1 MNYYQELKKYLNN
14 NLFTSYSLEI
24 DFPKIYNFNAN
35 QKAFRDILTKITKIY
50 NKNKFIKQ
58 NEHQFEDEFISKVL
72 EILGWCFVRQDEKII
87 QGKLEKPDFLL
98 FSNDKLK
105 SKYENLDKETKKSSN
120 DFTIILESK
129 AYNIEIDNKKVKDN
143 PHFQIL
149 RYLGN
154 LKKNYGFLTNG
165 RFWRFYDNSILN
177 SNKVFYEINLEKI
190 IEDQNIEAFA
200 YFYSVFSA
208 FNFTEKEDHLEITL
222 QNNKLSKIKIE
233 DDLKSIIYGT
243 NGNESLFEFIGS
255 RIYNKT
261 KADLKLIYENSLY
274 FIFRL
279 LFIAYFEDKFEIILE
294 KHKYFK
300 SKISLRT
307 LLENLQED
315 ENSSGGFGELENIF
329 NIYNKGKGNFDM
341 PVFNGGLFDESK
353 TALLS
358 TPKIFNDK
366 DLKFILNQLLNFKD
380 KNLSFK
386 RDYKTLSVEHLGT
399 IYEGLLSYFFEIA
412 NEDIYYVSYKEKS
425 KEIECYF
432 DNYDFKIL
440 EKSKKVE
447 KYTFYKKGQ
456 IYLKNSSNSR
466 KSTAS
471 FYTPQSIANF
481 LIQSAL
487 KDKLNNENILKFKI
501 LDNACGSGHFLVGV
515 LNAITHIVLSDF
527 DHFTNLKELYEE
539 EKENILNYIKD
550 FVQDYEVDESD
561 VLKRLLLKRIIYGV
575 DLNPFSIELTKL
587 SLWIDSFIFGTP
599 LSFIEHHI
607 KCGNALINSNLSD
620 FKDLIKQN
628 SSNLFTN
635 SITQEFEI
643 LQEVFEKLDNL
654 KDTNEEQIKQSKQI
668 YQNEITPKLNK
679 LNLYLNYI
687 NTLHFVNKEEL
698 QILKAL
704 SQDDIQ
710 NLSQNEQAKAVIS
723 KYQKEFN
730 FFNYELEFPEIVEN
744 QVFKGFDIIIGN
756 PPWDKTKF
764 SDDDFFPQYKS
775 DYRSL
780 IASKKKEIQDNLLA
794 KDYIKQNY
802 EKQKA
807 YINDLSKYYKK
818 AYPLNKGSGDGNL
831 FRLFVEKNLSLLK
844 QDGNL
849 AYVLPSALMFEDG
862 SLTLRKEIL
871 ENKTLE
877 YFYSFEN
884 RQAIFVD
891 VHKSYKFALMQV
903 KNTQANHTH
912 KIKTMFYKTDM
923 NSLKNKDEI
932 LTLSLKDIKKLSPT
946 HLALMELKD
955 KQALEILRKCYNA
968 FQNLSFDY
976 IDFVNE
982 LHMTN
987 DKDLFIEEF
996 REGLL
1001 PLFEGKMIHQFDTNF
1016 SQATYFLEKAKFD
1029 ERLKSKELSR
1039 TKKATGKE
1047 LNPKLI
1053 KYDREFFRLGY
1064 RTIASD
1070 TNERT
1075 LIASLLPK
1083 NCGCGNSV
1091 YSNIPKQYIVKDDAI
1106 CMDIVPYE
1114 RILFVLALFNSLVV
1128 DFIIRNMVQI
1138 NVSKTYLERIP
1149 LPQPSDEEIQNN
1161 EIYKTLAKNAL
1172 LLQLYNDKNHHFD
1185 ELKQEFNIK
1194 NEEIPKTKK
1203 AYDILRAKND
1213 LLVKKLYDLSDD
1225 EFSYMIST
1233 FKVLNEKQSEY
1244 TTLLKTI

>member
-1 MNYYQELKKYLNN
+1 
-14 NLFTSYSLEI
+14 
-24 DFPKIYNFNAN
+24 
-35 QKAFRDILTKITKIY
+35 
-50 NKNKFIKQ
+50 
-58 NEHQFEDEFISKVL
+58 
-72 EILGWCFVRQDEKII
+72 
-87 QGKLEKPDFLL
+87 
-98 FSNDKLK
+98 
-105 SKYENLDKETKKSSN
+105 
-120 DFTIILESK
+120 
-129 AYNIEIDNKKVKDN
+129 
-143 PHFQIL
+143 
-149 RYLGN
+149 
-154 LKKNYGFLTNG
+154 
-165 RFWRFYDNSILN
+165 
-177 SNKVFYEINLEKI
+177 
-190 IEDQNIEAFA
+190 
-200 YFYSVFSA
+200 
-208 FNFTEKEDHLEITL
+208 
-222 QNNKLSKIKIE
+222 
-233 DDLKSIIYGT
+233 
-243 NGNESLFEFIGS
+243 
-255 RIYNKT
+255 
-261 KADLKLIYENSLY
+261 
-274 FIFRL
+274 
-279 LFIAYFEDKFEIILE
+279 
-294 KHKYFK
+294 
-300 SKISLRT
+300 
-307 LLENLQED
+307 
-315 ENSSGGFGELENIF
+315 
-329 NIYNKGKGNFDM
+329 
-341 PVFNGGLFDESK
+341 
-353 TALLS
+353 
-358 TPKIFNDK
+358 
-366 DLKFILNQLLNFKD
+366 
-380 KNLSFK
+380 NLSFK

-501 LDNACGSGHFLVGV
+501 LDNACGSGHFLVGI

-550 FVQDYEVDESD
+550 FVQDYELDESD

-607 KCGNALINSNLSD
+607 KCGNALVGSSIID
-620 FKDLIKQN
+620 FENLIKQN
-628 SSNLFTN
+628 KENIFTN

-654 KDTNEEQIKQSKQI
+654 QDTNEEQIKQSKQI
-668 YQNEITPKLNK
+668 YQNEITPKLDK
-679 LNLYLNYI
+679 LNLYLDYI
-687 NTLHFVNKEEL
+687 NSLHFANKEEL

-710 NLSQNEQAKAVIS
+710 NLSQNEQAKAIIS

-730 FFNYELEFPEIVEN
+730 FFNYELEFPEITEN

-807 YINDLSKYYKK
+807 YINNLSEYYKK
-818 AYPLNKGSGDGNL
+818 VYPLNKGSGDGNL

-884 RQAIFVD
+884 RQAIFADVD
-891 VHKSYKFALMQV
+891 SRYKFALMLI

-955 KQALEILRKCYNA
+955 KQALKILRKCYNA

-1001 PLFEGKMIHQFDTNF
+1001 PLYEGKMIYQFNANF

-1029 ERLKSKELSR
+1029 ERLKSKELYR
-1039 TKKATGKE
+1039 AKKATGKE

-1064 RTIASD
+1064 RAVASD

-1083 NCGCGNSV
+1083 NCGFGHSMFANA
-1091 YSNIPKQYIVKDDAI
+1091 PKQYIVKDDEI

-1114 RILFVLALFNSLVV
+1114 KILFVLALFNSLVV

-1138 NVSKTYLERIP
+1138 NVSKSYLERIP

-1172 LLQLYNDKNHHFD
+1172 LLQLYNDQNRHFD

-1213 LLVKKLYDLSDD
+1213 LLVKELYGLSDD

-1244 TTLLKTI
+1244 ITLLKTI

>member
-1 MNYYQELKKYLNN
+1 
-14 NLFTSYSLEI
+14 
-24 DFPKIYNFNAN
+24 
-35 QKAFRDILTKITKIY
+35 
-50 NKNKFIKQ
+50 
-58 NEHQFEDEFISKVL
+58 
-72 EILGWCFVRQDEKII
+72 
-87 QGKLEKPDFLL
+87 
-98 FSNDKLK
+98 
-105 SKYENLDKETKKSSN
+105 
-120 DFTIILESK
+120 
-129 AYNIEIDNKKVKDN
+129 
-143 PHFQIL
+143 
-149 RYLGN
+149 
-154 LKKNYGFLTNG
+154 
-165 RFWRFYDNSILN
+165 
-177 SNKVFYEINLEKI
+177 
-190 IEDQNIEAFA
+190 
-200 YFYSVFSA
+200 
-208 FNFTEKEDHLEITL
+208 
-222 QNNKLSKIKIE
+222 
-233 DDLKSIIYGT
+233 
-243 NGNESLFEFIGS
+243 
-255 RIYNKT
+255 
-261 KADLKLIYENSLY
+261 
-274 FIFRL
+274 
-279 LFIAYFEDKFEIILE
+279 
-294 KHKYFK
+294 
-300 SKISLRT
+300 
-307 LLENLQED
+307 
-315 ENSSGGFGELENIF
+315 
-329 NIYNKGKGNFDM
+329 
-341 PVFNGGLFDESK
+341 
-353 TALLS
+353 
-358 TPKIFNDK
+358 
-366 DLKFILNQLLNFKD
+366 
-380 KNLSFK
+380 
-386 RDYKTLSVEHLGT
+386 
-399 IYEGLLSYFFEIA
+399 
-412 NEDIYYVSYKEKS
+412 
-425 KEIECYF
+425 
-432 DNYDFKIL
+432 
-440 EKSKKVE
+440 
-447 KYTFYKKGQ
+447 
-456 IYLKNSSNSR
+456 
-466 KSTAS
+466 
-471 FYTPQSIANF
+471 
-481 LIQSAL
+481 QSAL

-561 VLKRLLLKRIIYGV
+561 ILKRLLLKRIIYGV

-668 YQNEITPKLNK
+668 YQNEITPKLDK

-710 NLSQNEQAKAVIS
+710 NLSQNEQAKAIIS

-764 SDDDFFPQYKS
+764 SDSDFFPQYKS

-807 YINDLSKYYKK
+807 YINDLSEYYKK

-884 RQAIFVD
+884 RQAIFADVD
-891 VHKSYKFALMQV
+891 SRYKFALMLI

-912 KIKTMFYKTDM
+912 KIKMMFYKTDI

-932 LTLSLKDIKKLSPT
+932 LTLNLKDIKKLSPT

-955 KQALEILRKCYNA
+955 KQALEILRKSYNA

-976 IDFVNE
+976 IDFRRE
-982 LHMTN
+982 LDMTN

-1001 PLFEGKMIHQFDTNF
+1001 PLYEGKMIHQFDANF
-1016 SQATYFLEKAKFD
+1016 SQTTYFLEKAKFD
-1029 ERLKSKELSR
+1029 ERLKSKELYR
-1039 TKKATGKE
+1039 AKKATGKE

-1064 RTIASD
+1064 RKISRD
-1070 TNERT
+1070 TDERT

-1083 NCGCGNSV
+1083 NCGGADST
-1091 YSNIPKQYIVKDDAI
+1091 YSNIPKQYVLKDDVI

-1138 NVSKTYLERIP
+1138 NVSKSYLERIP

-1172 LLQLYNDKNHHFD
+1172 LLQLYNDQNHHFD

-1213 LLVKKLYDLSDD
+1213 LLVKELYGLSDD

-1244 TTLLKTI
+1244 ITLLKTI

>member
-1 MNYYQELKKYLNN
+1 
-14 NLFTSYSLEI
+14 
-24 DFPKIYNFNAN
+24 
-35 QKAFRDILTKITKIY
+35 
-50 NKNKFIKQ
+50 
-58 NEHQFEDEFISKVL
+58 
-72 EILGWCFVRQDEKII
+72 
-87 QGKLEKPDFLL
+87 
-98 FSNDKLK
+98 
-105 SKYENLDKETKKSSN
+105 
-120 DFTIILESK
+120 
-129 AYNIEIDNKKVKDN
+129 
-143 PHFQIL
+143 
-149 RYLGN
+149 
-154 LKKNYGFLTNG
+154 
-165 RFWRFYDNSILN
+165 
-177 SNKVFYEINLEKI
+177 
-190 IEDQNIEAFA
+190 
-200 YFYSVFSA
+200 
-208 FNFTEKEDHLEITL
+208 
-222 QNNKLSKIKIE
+222 
-233 DDLKSIIYGT
+233 
-243 NGNESLFEFIGS
+243 
-255 RIYNKT
+255 
-261 KADLKLIYENSLY
+261 
-274 FIFRL
+274 
-279 LFIAYFEDKFEIILE
+279 
-294 KHKYFK
+294 
-300 SKISLRT
+300 
-307 LLENLQED
+307 
-315 ENSSGGFGELENIF
+315 
-329 NIYNKGKGNFDM
+329 
-341 PVFNGGLFDESK
+341 
-353 TALLS
+353 
-358 TPKIFNDK
+358 
-366 DLKFILNQLLNFKD
+366 
-380 KNLSFK
+380 
-386 RDYKTLSVEHLGT
+386 
-399 IYEGLLSYFFEIA
+399 
-412 NEDIYYVSYKEKS
+412 
-425 KEIECYF
+425 
-432 DNYDFKIL
+432 
-440 EKSKKVE
+440 
-447 KYTFYKKGQ
+447 KGQ

-501 LDNACGSGHFLVGV
+501 LDNACGSGHFLVGI

-550 FVQDYEVDESD
+550 FVQDYELDESD

-607 KCGNALINSNLSD
+607 KCGNALVGSSIID
-620 FKDLIKQN
+620 FENLIKQN
-628 SSNLFTN
+628 KENIFTN

-654 KDTNEEQIKQSKQI
+654 QDTNEEQIKQSKQI
-668 YQNEITPKLNK
+668 YQNEITPKLDK
-679 LNLYLNYI
+679 LNLYLDYI
-687 NTLHFVNKEEL
+687 NSLHFANKEEL

-710 NLSQNEQAKAVIS
+710 NLSQNEQAKAIIS

-730 FFNYELEFPEIVEN
+730 FFNYELEFPEITEN

-807 YINDLSKYYKK
+807 YINNLSEYYKK
-818 AYPLNKGSGDGNL
+818 VYPLNKGSGDGNL

-884 RQAIFVD
+884 RQAIFADVD
-891 VHKSYKFALMQV
+891 SRYKFALMLI

-955 KQALEILRKCYNA
+955 KQALKILRKCYNA

-1001 PLFEGKMIHQFDTNF
+1001 PLYEGKMIYQFNANF

-1029 ERLKSKELSR
+1029 ERLKSKELYR
-1039 TKKATGKE
+1039 AKKATGKE

-1064 RTIASD
+1064 RAVASD

-1083 NCGCGNSV
+1083 NCGFGHSMFANA
-1091 YSNIPKQYIVKDDAI
+1091 PKQYIVKDDEI

-1114 RILFVLALFNSLVV
+1114 KILFVLALFNSLVV

-1138 NVSKTYLERIP
+1138 NVSKSYLERIP

-1172 LLQLYNDKNHHFD
+1172 LLQLYNDQNRHFD

-1213 LLVKKLYDLSDD
+1213 LLVKELYGLSDD

-1244 TTLLKTI
+1244 ITLLKTI

>member
-1 MNYYQELKKYLNN
+1 
-14 NLFTSYSLEI
+14 
-24 DFPKIYNFNAN
+24 
-35 QKAFRDILTKITKIY
+35 
-50 NKNKFIKQ
+50 
-58 NEHQFEDEFISKVL
+58 
-72 EILGWCFVRQDEKII
+72 
-87 QGKLEKPDFLL
+87 
-98 FSNDKLK
+98 
-105 SKYENLDKETKKSSN
+105 
-120 DFTIILESK
+120 
-129 AYNIEIDNKKVKDN
+129 
-143 PHFQIL
+143 
-149 RYLGN
+149 
-154 LKKNYGFLTNG
+154 
-165 RFWRFYDNSILN
+165 
-177 SNKVFYEINLEKI
+177 
-190 IEDQNIEAFA
+190 
-200 YFYSVFSA
+200 
-208 FNFTEKEDHLEITL
+208 
-222 QNNKLSKIKIE
+222 
-233 DDLKSIIYGT
+233 
-243 NGNESLFEFIGS
+243 
-255 RIYNKT
+255 
-261 KADLKLIYENSLY
+261 
-274 FIFRL
+274 
-279 LFIAYFEDKFEIILE
+279 
-294 KHKYFK
+294 
-300 SKISLRT
+300 
-307 LLENLQED
+307 
-315 ENSSGGFGELENIF
+315 
-329 NIYNKGKGNFDM
+329 
-341 PVFNGGLFDESK
+341 
-353 TALLS
+353 
-358 TPKIFNDK
+358 
-366 DLKFILNQLLNFKD
+366 
-380 KNLSFK
+380 
-386 RDYKTLSVEHLGT
+386 
-399 IYEGLLSYFFEIA
+399 
-412 NEDIYYVSYKEKS
+412 
-425 KEIECYF
+425 
-432 DNYDFKIL
+432 
-440 EKSKKVE
+440 
-447 KYTFYKKGQ
+447 
-456 IYLKNSSNSR
+456 
-466 KSTAS
+466 
-471 FYTPQSIANF
+471 
-481 LIQSAL
+481 
-487 KDKLNNENILKFKI
+487 I

-561 VLKRLLLKRIIYGV
+561 ILKRLLLKRIIYGV

-710 NLSQNEQAKAVIS
+710 NLSQNEQAKNIIS

-730 FFNYELEFPEIVEN
+730 FFNYELEFPEITEN

-764 SDDDFFPQYKS
+764 SDSDFFPQYKS

-807 YINDLSKYYKK
+807 YINDLNEYYKK

-862 SLTLRKEIL
+862 SLILRKEIL

-884 RQAIFVD
+884 NKAIFID
-891 VHKSYKFALMQV
+891 VHRSYKFALMLI

-912 KIKTMFYKTDM
+912 KIKMMFYKTDI

-932 LTLSLKDIKKLSPT
+932 LTLNLKDIKKLSPT

-955 KQALEILRKCYNA
+955 KQALEILRKSYNA

-976 IDFVNE
+976 IDFRRE
-982 LHMTN
+982 LDMTN

-1001 PLFEGKMIHQFDTNF
+1001 PLYEGKMIHQFDANF

-1029 ERLKSKELSR
+1029 ERLKSKELYR
-1039 TKKATGKE
+1039 AKKATGKE

-1064 RTIASD
+1064 RKIASD

-1083 NCGCGNSV
+1083 NCGGADST
-1091 YSNIPKQYIVKDDAI
+1091 YSNIPKQYVLKDDVI

-1138 NVSKTYLERIP
+1138 NVSKSYLERIP

-1172 LLQLYNDKNHHFD
+1172 LLQLYNDQNHHFD

-1213 LLVKKLYDLSDD
+1213 LLVKELYGLSDD

-1244 TTLLKTI
+1244 ITLLKTI

>member
-1 MNYYQELKKYLNN
+1 
-14 NLFTSYSLEI
+14 
-24 DFPKIYNFNAN
+24 
-35 QKAFRDILTKITKIY
+35 
-50 NKNKFIKQ
+50 
-58 NEHQFEDEFISKVL
+58 
-72 EILGWCFVRQDEKII
+72 
-87 QGKLEKPDFLL
+87 
-98 FSNDKLK
+98 
-105 SKYENLDKETKKSSN
+105 
-120 DFTIILESK
+120 
-129 AYNIEIDNKKVKDN
+129 
-143 PHFQIL
+143 
-149 RYLGN
+149 
-154 LKKNYGFLTNG
+154 
-165 RFWRFYDNSILN
+165 
-177 SNKVFYEINLEKI
+177 
-190 IEDQNIEAFA
+190 
-200 YFYSVFSA
+200 
-208 FNFTEKEDHLEITL
+208 
-222 QNNKLSKIKIE
+222 
-233 DDLKSIIYGT
+233 
-243 NGNESLFEFIGS
+243 
-255 RIYNKT
+255 
-261 KADLKLIYENSLY
+261 
-274 FIFRL
+274 
-279 LFIAYFEDKFEIILE
+279 
-294 KHKYFK
+294 
-300 SKISLRT
+300 
-307 LLENLQED
+307 
-315 ENSSGGFGELENIF
+315 
-329 NIYNKGKGNFDM
+329 
-341 PVFNGGLFDESK
+341 
-353 TALLS
+353 
-358 TPKIFNDK
+358 
-366 DLKFILNQLLNFKD
+366 
-380 KNLSFK
+380 
-386 RDYKTLSVEHLGT
+386 
-399 IYEGLLSYFFEIA
+399 
-412 NEDIYYVSYKEKS
+412 
-425 KEIECYF
+425 
-432 DNYDFKIL
+432 
-440 EKSKKVE
+440 KSKKVE

-561 VLKRLLLKRIIYGV
+561 ILKRLLLKRIIYGV

-710 NLSQNEQAKAVIS
+710 NLSQNEQAKNIIS

-730 FFNYELEFPEIVEN
+730 FFNYELEFPEITEN

-764 SDDDFFPQYKS
+764 SDSNFFPQYKS

-807 YINDLSKYYKK
+807 YINDLNEYYKK

-862 SLTLRKEIL
+862 SLILRKEIL

-884 RQAIFVD
+884 NKAIFID
-891 VHKSYKFALMQV
+891 VHRSYKFALMLI

-912 KIKTMFYKTDM
+912 KIKMMFYKTDI

-932 LTLSLKDIKKLSPT
+932 LTLNLKDIKKLSPT

-955 KQALEILRKCYNA
+955 KQALEILRKSYNA

-976 IDFVNE
+976 IDFRRE
-982 LHMTN
+982 LDMTN

-1001 PLFEGKMIHQFDTNF
+1001 PLYEGKMIHQFDANF

-1029 ERLKSKELSR
+1029 ERLKSKELYR
-1039 TKKATGKE
+1039 AKKATGKE

-1064 RTIASD
+1064 RKIASD

-1083 NCGCGNSV
+1083 NCGGADST
-1091 YSNIPKQYIVKDDAI
+1091 YSNIPKQYVLKDDVI

-1138 NVSKTYLERIP
+1138 NVSKSYLERIP

-1172 LLQLYNDKNHHFD
+1172 LLQLYNDQNHHFD

-1213 LLVKKLYDLSDD
+1213 LLVKELYGLSDD

-1244 TTLLKTI
+1244 ITLLKTI

>member
-1 MNYYQELKKYLNN
+1 
-14 NLFTSYSLEI
+14 
-24 DFPKIYNFNAN
+24 
-35 QKAFRDILTKITKIY
+35 
-50 NKNKFIKQ
+50 
-58 NEHQFEDEFISKVL
+58 
-72 EILGWCFVRQDEKII
+72 
-87 QGKLEKPDFLL
+87 
-98 FSNDKLK
+98 
-105 SKYENLDKETKKSSN
+105 
-120 DFTIILESK
+120 
-129 AYNIEIDNKKVKDN
+129 
-143 PHFQIL
+143 
-149 RYLGN
+149 
-154 LKKNYGFLTNG
+154 
-165 RFWRFYDNSILN
+165 
-177 SNKVFYEINLEKI
+177 
-190 IEDQNIEAFA
+190 
-200 YFYSVFSA
+200 
-208 FNFTEKEDHLEITL
+208 
-222 QNNKLSKIKIE
+222 
-233 DDLKSIIYGT
+233 
-243 NGNESLFEFIGS
+243 
-255 RIYNKT
+255 
-261 KADLKLIYENSLY
+261 
-274 FIFRL
+274 
-279 LFIAYFEDKFEIILE
+279 
-294 KHKYFK
+294 
-300 SKISLRT
+300 
-307 LLENLQED
+307 
-315 ENSSGGFGELENIF
+315 
-329 NIYNKGKGNFDM
+329 
-341 PVFNGGLFDESK
+341 
-353 TALLS
+353 
-358 TPKIFNDK
+358 
-366 DLKFILNQLLNFKD
+366 
-380 KNLSFK
+380 
-386 RDYKTLSVEHLGT
+386 
-399 IYEGLLSYFFEIA
+399 
-412 NEDIYYVSYKEKS
+412 
-425 KEIECYF
+425 
-432 DNYDFKIL
+432 
-440 EKSKKVE
+440 
-447 KYTFYKKGQ
+447 KKGQ

-501 LDNACGSGHFLVGV
+501 LDNACGSGHFLVGI

-710 NLSQNEQAKAVIS
+710 NLSQNEQAKAIIS

-764 SDDDFFPQYKS
+764 SDSDFFPQYKS

-807 YINDLSKYYKK
+807 YINDLSEYYKK

-884 RQAIFVD
+884 RQAIFADVD
-891 VHKSYKFALMQV
+891 SRYKFALMLI

-912 KIKTMFYKTDM
+912 KIKMMFYKTDI

-932 LTLSLKDIKKLSPT
+932 LTLNLKDIKKLSPT

-955 KQALEILRKCYNA
+955 KQALEILRKSYNA

-976 IDFVNE
+976 IDFRRE
-982 LHMTN
+982 LDMTN

-1001 PLFEGKMIHQFDTNF
+1001 PLYEGKMIHQFNANF
-1016 SQATYFLEKAKFD
+1016 SQTTYFLEKAKLD
-1029 ERLKSKELSR
+1029 EHLKSKELYR
-1039 TKKATGKE
+1039 AKKATGKE

-1064 RTIASD
+1064 RKIASD

-1083 NCGCGNSV
+1083 NCGGADST
-1091 YSNIPKQYIVKDDAI
+1091 YSNIPKQYVLKDDVI

-1138 NVSKTYLERIP
+1138 NVSKSYLERIP

-1172 LLQLYNDKNHHFD
+1172 LLQLYNDQNHHFD
-1185 ELKQEFNIK
+1185 ELKQEFSIK

-1213 LLVKKLYDLSDD
+1213 LLVKELYGLSDD

-1244 TTLLKTI
+1244 ITLIKTI

>member
-1 MNYYQELKKYLNN
+1 
-14 NLFTSYSLEI
+14 
-24 DFPKIYNFNAN
+24 
-35 QKAFRDILTKITKIY
+35 
-50 NKNKFIKQ
+50 
-58 NEHQFEDEFISKVL
+58 
-72 EILGWCFVRQDEKII
+72 
-87 QGKLEKPDFLL
+87 
-98 FSNDKLK
+98 
-105 SKYENLDKETKKSSN
+105 
-120 DFTIILESK
+120 
-129 AYNIEIDNKKVKDN
+129 
-143 PHFQIL
+143 
-149 RYLGN
+149 
-154 LKKNYGFLTNG
+154 
-165 RFWRFYDNSILN
+165 
-177 SNKVFYEINLEKI
+177 
-190 IEDQNIEAFA
+190 
-200 YFYSVFSA
+200 
-208 FNFTEKEDHLEITL
+208 
-222 QNNKLSKIKIE
+222 
-233 DDLKSIIYGT
+233 
-243 NGNESLFEFIGS
+243 
-255 RIYNKT
+255 
-261 KADLKLIYENSLY
+261 
-274 FIFRL
+274 
-279 LFIAYFEDKFEIILE
+279 
-294 KHKYFK
+294 
-300 SKISLRT
+300 
-307 LLENLQED
+307 
-315 ENSSGGFGELENIF
+315 
-329 NIYNKGKGNFDM
+329 
-341 PVFNGGLFDESK
+341 
-353 TALLS
+353 
-358 TPKIFNDK
+358 
-366 DLKFILNQLLNFKD
+366 
-380 KNLSFK
+380 
-386 RDYKTLSVEHLGT
+386 
-399 IYEGLLSYFFEIA
+399 
-412 NEDIYYVSYKEKS
+412 
-425 KEIECYF
+425 
-432 DNYDFKIL
+432 
-440 EKSKKVE
+440 
-447 KYTFYKKGQ
+447 
-456 IYLKNSSNSR
+456 R

-561 VLKRLLLKRIIYGV
+561 ILKRLLLKRIIYGV

-710 NLSQNEQAKAVIS
+710 NLSQNEQAKNIIS

-730 FFNYELEFPEIVEN
+730 FFNYELEFPEITEN

-764 SDDDFFPQYKS
+764 SDSDFFPQYKS

-807 YINDLSKYYKK
+807 YINDLNEYYKK

-862 SLTLRKEIL
+862 SLILRKEIL

-884 RQAIFVD
+884 NKAIFID
-891 VHKSYKFALMQV
+891 VHRSYKFALMLI

-912 KIKTMFYKTDM
+912 KIKMMFYKTDI

-932 LTLSLKDIKKLSPT
+932 LTLNLKDIKKLSPT

-955 KQALEILRKCYNA
+955 KQALEILRKSYNA

-976 IDFVNE
+976 IDFRRE
-982 LHMTN
+982 LDMTN

-1001 PLFEGKMIHQFDTNF
+1001 PLYEGKMIHQFDANF

-1029 ERLKSKELSR
+1029 ERLKSKELYR
-1039 TKKATGKE
+1039 AKKATGKE

-1064 RTIASD
+1064 RKIASD

-1083 NCGCGNSV
+1083 NCGGADST
-1091 YSNIPKQYIVKDDAI
+1091 YSNIPKQYVLKDDVI

-1138 NVSKTYLERIP
+1138 NVSKSYLERIP

-1172 LLQLYNDKNHHFD
+1172 LLQLYNDQNHHFD

-1194 NEEIPKTKK
+1194 NE
-1203 AYDILRAKND
+1203 
-1213 LLVKKLYDLSDD
+1213 
-1225 EFSYMIST
+1225 
-1233 FKVLNEKQSEY
+1233 
-1244 TTLLKTI
+1244 

>member
-1 MNYYQELKKYLNN
+1 
-14 NLFTSYSLEI
+14 
-24 DFPKIYNFNAN
+24 
-35 QKAFRDILTKITKIY
+35 
-50 NKNKFIKQ
+50 
-58 NEHQFEDEFISKVL
+58 
-72 EILGWCFVRQDEKII
+72 
-87 QGKLEKPDFLL
+87 
-98 FSNDKLK
+98 
-105 SKYENLDKETKKSSN
+105 
-120 DFTIILESK
+120 
-129 AYNIEIDNKKVKDN
+129 
-143 PHFQIL
+143 
-149 RYLGN
+149 
-154 LKKNYGFLTNG
+154 
-165 RFWRFYDNSILN
+165 
-177 SNKVFYEINLEKI
+177 
-190 IEDQNIEAFA
+190 
-200 YFYSVFSA
+200 
-208 FNFTEKEDHLEITL
+208 
-222 QNNKLSKIKIE
+222 
-233 DDLKSIIYGT
+233 
-243 NGNESLFEFIGS
+243 
-255 RIYNKT
+255 
-261 KADLKLIYENSLY
+261 
-274 FIFRL
+274 
-279 LFIAYFEDKFEIILE
+279 
-294 KHKYFK
+294 
-300 SKISLRT
+300 
-307 LLENLQED
+307 
-315 ENSSGGFGELENIF
+315 
-329 NIYNKGKGNFDM
+329 
-341 PVFNGGLFDESK
+341 
-353 TALLS
+353 
-358 TPKIFNDK
+358 
-366 DLKFILNQLLNFKD
+366 
-380 KNLSFK
+380 
-386 RDYKTLSVEHLGT
+386 
-399 IYEGLLSYFFEIA
+399 
-412 NEDIYYVSYKEKS
+412 
-425 KEIECYF
+425 
-432 DNYDFKIL
+432 
-440 EKSKKVE
+440 
-447 KYTFYKKGQ
+447 
-456 IYLKNSSNSR
+456 
-466 KSTAS
+466 
-471 FYTPQSIANF
+471 

-501 LDNACGSGHFLVGV
+501 LDNACGSGHFLVGI

-550 FVQDYEVDESD
+550 FVQDYELDESD

-607 KCGNALINSNLSD
+607 KCGNALVGSSIID
-620 FKDLIKQN
+620 FENLIKQN
-628 SSNLFTN
+628 KENIFTN

-654 KDTNEEQIKQSKQI
+654 QDTNEEQIKQSKQI
-668 YQNEITPKLNK
+668 YQNEITPKLDK
-679 LNLYLNYI
+679 LNLYLDYI
-687 NTLHFVNKEEL
+687 NSLHFANKEEL

-710 NLSQNEQAKAVIS
+710 NLSQNEQAKAIIS

-730 FFNYELEFPEIVEN
+730 FFNYELEFPEITEN

-807 YINDLSKYYKK
+807 YINNLSEYYKK
-818 AYPLNKGSGDGNL
+818 VYPLNKGSGDGNL

-884 RQAIFVD
+884 RQAIFADVD
-891 VHKSYKFALMQV
+891 SRYKFALMLI

-955 KQALEILRKCYNA
+955 KQALKILRKCYNA

-1001 PLFEGKMIHQFDTNF
+1001 PLYEGKMIYQFNANF

-1029 ERLKSKELSR
+1029 ERLKSKELYR
-1039 TKKATGKE
+1039 AKKATGKE

-1064 RTIASD
+1064 RAVASD

-1083 NCGCGNSV
+1083 NCGFGHSMFANA
-1091 YSNIPKQYIVKDDAI
+1091 PKQYIVKDDEI

-1114 RILFVLALFNSLVV
+1114 KILFVLALFNSLVV

-1138 NVSKTYLERIP
+1138 NVSKSYLERIP

-1172 LLQLYNDKNHHFD
+1172 LLQLYNDQNRHFD

-1213 LLVKKLYDLSDD
+1213 LLVKELYGLSDD

-1244 TTLLKTI
+1244 ITLLKTI

>member
-1 MNYYQELKKYLNN
+1 
-14 NLFTSYSLEI
+14 
-24 DFPKIYNFNAN
+24 
-35 QKAFRDILTKITKIY
+35 
-50 NKNKFIKQ
+50 
-58 NEHQFEDEFISKVL
+58 
-72 EILGWCFVRQDEKII
+72 
-87 QGKLEKPDFLL
+87 
-98 FSNDKLK
+98 
-105 SKYENLDKETKKSSN
+105 
-120 DFTIILESK
+120 
-129 AYNIEIDNKKVKDN
+129 
-143 PHFQIL
+143 
-149 RYLGN
+149 
-154 LKKNYGFLTNG
+154 
-165 RFWRFYDNSILN
+165 
-177 SNKVFYEINLEKI
+177 
-190 IEDQNIEAFA
+190 
-200 YFYSVFSA
+200 
-208 FNFTEKEDHLEITL
+208 
-222 QNNKLSKIKIE
+222 
-233 DDLKSIIYGT
+233 
-243 NGNESLFEFIGS
+243 
-255 RIYNKT
+255 
-261 KADLKLIYENSLY
+261 
-274 FIFRL
+274 
-279 LFIAYFEDKFEIILE
+279 
-294 KHKYFK
+294 
-300 SKISLRT
+300 
-307 LLENLQED
+307 
-315 ENSSGGFGELENIF
+315 
-329 NIYNKGKGNFDM
+329 
-341 PVFNGGLFDESK
+341 
-353 TALLS
+353 
-358 TPKIFNDK
+358 
-366 DLKFILNQLLNFKD
+366 
-380 KNLSFK
+380 
-386 RDYKTLSVEHLGT
+386 
-399 IYEGLLSYFFEIA
+399 
-412 NEDIYYVSYKEKS
+412 
-425 KEIECYF
+425 ECYF

-561 VLKRLLLKRIIYGV
+561 ILKRLLLKRIIYGV

-710 NLSQNEQAKAVIS
+710 NLSQNEQAKAIIS

-764 SDDDFFPQYKS
+764 SDSDFFPQYKS

-807 YINDLSKYYKK
+807 YINNLSEYYKK
-818 AYPLNKGSGDGNL
+818 VYPLNKGSGDGNL

-884 RQAIFVD
+884 RQAIFADVD
-891 VHKSYKFALMQV
+891 SRYKFALMLI

-912 KIKTMFYKTDM
+912 KIKMMFYKTDI

-932 LTLSLKDIKKLSPT
+932 LTLNLKDIKKLSPT

-955 KQALEILRKCYNA
+955 KQALEILRKSYNA

-976 IDFVNE
+976 IDFRRE
-982 LHMTN
+982 LDMTN

-1001 PLFEGKMIHQFDTNF
+1001 PLYEGKMIHQFDANF
-1016 SQATYFLEKAKFD
+1016 SQTTYFLEKAKFD
-1029 ERLKSKELSR
+1029 ERLKSKELYR
-1039 TKKATGKE
+1039 AKKATGKE

-1064 RTIASD
+1064 RKISRD
-1070 TNERT
+1070 TDERT

-1083 NCGCGNSV
+1083 NCGGADST
-1091 YSNIPKQYIVKDDAI
+1091 YSNIPKQYVLKDDVI

-1114 RILFVLALFNSLVV
+1114 RILFVLALFNSLV
-1128 DFIIRNMVQI
+1128 
-1138 NVSKTYLERIP
+1138 
-1149 LPQPSDEEIQNN
+1149 
-1161 EIYKTLAKNAL
+1161 
-1172 LLQLYNDKNHHFD
+1172 
-1185 ELKQEFNIK
+1185 
-1194 NEEIPKTKK
+1194 
-1203 AYDILRAKND
+1203 
-1213 LLVKKLYDLSDD
+1213 
-1225 EFSYMIST
+1225 
-1233 FKVLNEKQSEY
+1233 
-1244 TTLLKTI
+1244 

>member
-1 MNYYQELKKYLNN
+1 
-14 NLFTSYSLEI
+14 
-24 DFPKIYNFNAN
+24 
-35 QKAFRDILTKITKIY
+35 
-50 NKNKFIKQ
+50 
-58 NEHQFEDEFISKVL
+58 
-72 EILGWCFVRQDEKII
+72 
-87 QGKLEKPDFLL
+87 
-98 FSNDKLK
+98 
-105 SKYENLDKETKKSSN
+105 
-120 DFTIILESK
+120 
-129 AYNIEIDNKKVKDN
+129 
-143 PHFQIL
+143 
-149 RYLGN
+149 
-154 LKKNYGFLTNG
+154 
-165 RFWRFYDNSILN
+165 
-177 SNKVFYEINLEKI
+177 
-190 IEDQNIEAFA
+190 
-200 YFYSVFSA
+200 
-208 FNFTEKEDHLEITL
+208 
-222 QNNKLSKIKIE
+222 
-233 DDLKSIIYGT
+233 
-243 NGNESLFEFIGS
+243 
-255 RIYNKT
+255 
-261 KADLKLIYENSLY
+261 
-274 FIFRL
+274 
-279 LFIAYFEDKFEIILE
+279 
-294 KHKYFK
+294 
-300 SKISLRT
+300 
-307 LLENLQED
+307 
-315 ENSSGGFGELENIF
+315 
-329 NIYNKGKGNFDM
+329 
-341 PVFNGGLFDESK
+341 
-353 TALLS
+353 
-358 TPKIFNDK
+358 
-366 DLKFILNQLLNFKD
+366 
-380 KNLSFK
+380 
-386 RDYKTLSVEHLGT
+386 
-399 IYEGLLSYFFEIA
+399 
-412 NEDIYYVSYKEKS
+412 
-425 KEIECYF
+425 
-432 DNYDFKIL
+432 
-440 EKSKKVE
+440 
-447 KYTFYKKGQ
+447 
-456 IYLKNSSNSR
+456 
-466 KSTAS
+466 
-471 FYTPQSIANF
+471 PQSIANF

-561 VLKRLLLKRIIYGV
+561 ILKRLLLKRIIYGV

-668 YQNEITPKLNK
+668 YQNEIAPKLNK

-710 NLSQNEQAKAVIS
+710 NLSQNEQAKAIIS

-764 SDDDFFPQYKS
+764 SDSDFFPQYKS

-807 YINDLSKYYKK
+807 YINDLSEYYKK

-862 SLTLRKEIL
+862 SLILRKEIL

-884 RQAIFVD
+884 NKAIFID
-891 VHKSYKFALMQV
+891 VHRSYKFALMLI

-912 KIKTMFYKTDM
+912 KIKMMFYKTDI

-932 LTLSLKDIKKLSPT
+932 LTLNLKDIKKLSPT

-955 KQALEILRKCYNA
+955 KQALEILRKSYNA

-976 IDFVNE
+976 IDFRRE
-982 LHMTN
+982 LDMTN

-1001 PLFEGKMIHQFDTNF
+1001 PLYEGKMIHQFDANF

-1029 ERLKSKELSR
+1029 ERLKSKELYR
-1039 TKKATGKE
+1039 AKKATGKE

-1064 RTIASD
+1064 RKISRD
-1070 TNERT
+1070 TDERT

-1083 NCGCGNSV
+1083 NCGGADST
-1091 YSNIPKQYIVKDDAI
+1091 YSNIPKQYVLKDDVI

-1138 NVSKTYLERIP
+1138 NVSKSYLERIP

-1172 LLQLYNDKNHHFD
+1172 LLQLYNDQNRHFD

-1213 LLVKKLYDLSDD
+1213 LLVKELYGLSNN

-1244 TTLLKTI
+1244 ITLLKTI

>member
-1 MNYYQELKKYLNN
+1 M
-14 NLFTSYSLEI
+14 
-24 DFPKIYNFNAN
+24 
-35 QKAFRDILTKITKIY
+35 
-50 NKNKFIKQ
+50 
-58 NEHQFEDEFISKVL
+58 
-72 EILGWCFVRQDEKII
+72 
-87 QGKLEKPDFLL
+87 
-98 FSNDKLK
+98 
-105 SKYENLDKETKKSSN
+105 
-120 DFTIILESK
+120 
-129 AYNIEIDNKKVKDN
+129 
-143 PHFQIL
+143 
-149 RYLGN
+149 
-154 LKKNYGFLTNG
+154 
-165 RFWRFYDNSILN
+165 
-177 SNKVFYEINLEKI
+177 
-190 IEDQNIEAFA
+190 
-200 YFYSVFSA
+200 
-208 FNFTEKEDHLEITL
+208 
-222 QNNKLSKIKIE
+222 
-233 DDLKSIIYGT
+233 
-243 NGNESLFEFIGS
+243 
-255 RIYNKT
+255 
-261 KADLKLIYENSLY
+261 
-274 FIFRL
+274 
-279 LFIAYFEDKFEIILE
+279 
-294 KHKYFK
+294 
-300 SKISLRT
+300 
-307 LLENLQED
+307 
-315 ENSSGGFGELENIF
+315 
-329 NIYNKGKGNFDM
+329 
-341 PVFNGGLFDESK
+341 
-353 TALLS
+353 
-358 TPKIFNDK
+358 
-366 DLKFILNQLLNFKD
+366 
-380 KNLSFK
+380 
-386 RDYKTLSVEHLGT
+386 
-399 IYEGLLSYFFEIA
+399 
-412 NEDIYYVSYKEKS
+412 
-425 KEIECYF
+425 
-432 DNYDFKIL
+432 
-440 EKSKKVE
+440 
-447 KYTFYKKGQ
+447 
-456 IYLKNSSNSR
+456 
-466 KSTAS
+466 
-471 FYTPQSIANF
+471 
-481 LIQSAL
+481 
-487 KDKLNNENILKFKI
+487 KFKI

-561 VLKRLLLKRIIYGV
+561 ILKRLLLKRIIYGV

-710 NLSQNEQAKAVIS
+710 NLSQNEQAKAIIS
-723 KYQKEFN
+723 KYQKEFS
-730 FFNYELEFPEIVEN
+730 FFNYELEFPEITEN

-764 SDDDFFPQYKS
+764 SDSDFFPQYKS

-807 YINDLSKYYKK
+807 YINDLNEYYKK

-862 SLTLRKEIL
+862 SLILRKEIL

-884 RQAIFVD
+884 NKAIFID
-891 VHKSYKFALMQV
+891 VHRSYKFALMLI

-912 KIKTMFYKTDM
+912 KIKMMFYKTDI

-932 LTLSLKDIKKLSPT
+932 LTLNLKDIKKLSPT

-955 KQALEILRKCYNA
+955 KQALEILRKSYNA

-976 IDFVNE
+976 IDFRRE
-982 LHMTN
+982 LDMTN

-1001 PLFEGKMIHQFDTNF
+1001 PLYEGKMIHQFNANF
-1016 SQATYFLEKAKFD
+1016 SQTTYFLEKAKLD
-1029 ERLKSKELSR
+1029 EHLKSKELYR
-1039 TKKATGKE
+1039 AKKATGKE

-1064 RTIASD
+1064 RKIASD

-1083 NCGCGNSV
+1083 NCGGADST
-1091 YSNIPKQYIVKDDAI
+1091 YSNIPKQYVLKDDVI

-1138 NVSKTYLERIP
+1138 NVSKSYLERIP

-1172 LLQLYNDKNHHFD
+1172 LLQLYNDQNHHFD
-1185 ELKQEFNIK
+1185 ELKQEFSIK

-1213 LLVKKLYDLSDD
+1213 LLVKELYGLSDD

-1244 TTLLKTI
+1244 ITLIKTI

>member
-1 MNYYQELKKYLNN
+1 M
-14 NLFTSYSLEI
+14 
-24 DFPKIYNFNAN
+24 
-35 QKAFRDILTKITKIY
+35 
-50 NKNKFIKQ
+50 
-58 NEHQFEDEFISKVL
+58 
-72 EILGWCFVRQDEKII
+72 
-87 QGKLEKPDFLL
+87 
-98 FSNDKLK
+98 
-105 SKYENLDKETKKSSN
+105 
-120 DFTIILESK
+120 
-129 AYNIEIDNKKVKDN
+129 
-143 PHFQIL
+143 
-149 RYLGN
+149 
-154 LKKNYGFLTNG
+154 
-165 RFWRFYDNSILN
+165 
-177 SNKVFYEINLEKI
+177 
-190 IEDQNIEAFA
+190 
-200 YFYSVFSA
+200 
-208 FNFTEKEDHLEITL
+208 
-222 QNNKLSKIKIE
+222 
-233 DDLKSIIYGT
+233 
-243 NGNESLFEFIGS
+243 
-255 RIYNKT
+255 
-261 KADLKLIYENSLY
+261 
-274 FIFRL
+274 
-279 LFIAYFEDKFEIILE
+279 
-294 KHKYFK
+294 
-300 SKISLRT
+300 
-307 LLENLQED
+307 
-315 ENSSGGFGELENIF
+315 
-329 NIYNKGKGNFDM
+329 
-341 PVFNGGLFDESK
+341 
-353 TALLS
+353 
-358 TPKIFNDK
+358 
-366 DLKFILNQLLNFKD
+366 
-380 KNLSFK
+380 
-386 RDYKTLSVEHLGT
+386 
-399 IYEGLLSYFFEIA
+399 
-412 NEDIYYVSYKEKS
+412 
-425 KEIECYF
+425 
-432 DNYDFKIL
+432 
-440 EKSKKVE
+440 
-447 KYTFYKKGQ
+447 
-456 IYLKNSSNSR
+456 
-466 KSTAS
+466 
-471 FYTPQSIANF
+471 
-481 LIQSAL
+481 
-487 KDKLNNENILKFKI
+487 KFKI

-561 VLKRLLLKRIIYGV
+561 ILKRLLLKRIIYGV

-587 SLWIDSFIFGTP
+587 SLWIDSFIFVTP

-687 NTLHFVNKEEL
+687 NTLYFVNKEEL

-710 NLSQNEQAKAVIS
+710 NLSQNEQAKNIIS

-730 FFNYELEFPEIVEN
+730 FFNYELEFPEIIEN

-764 SDDDFFPQYKS
+764 SDSDFFPQYKS

-807 YINDLSKYYKK
+807 YINDLSEYYKK

-831 FRLFVEKNLSLLK
+831 FRLFVERNLSLLK

-884 RQAIFVD
+884 RQAIFADVD
-891 VHKSYKFALMQV
+891 SRYKFALMQV

-912 KIKTMFYKTDM
+912 KIKMMFYKTDI

-955 KQALEILRKCYNA
+955 KQALEILRKSYNA
-968 FQNLSFDY
+968 FQSLSFDY
-976 IDFVNE
+976 IDFRRE
-982 LHMTN
+982 LDMTN

-1001 PLFEGKMIHQFDTNF
+1001 PLYEGKMIHQFDANF
-1016 SQATYFLEKAKFD
+1016 SQTTYFLEKAKFD
-1029 ERLKSKELSR
+1029 ERLKSKELYR
-1039 TKKATGKE
+1039 AKKATQKE

-1064 RTIASD
+1064 RKIASD

-1083 NCGCGNSV
+1083 NCGGADST
-1091 YSNIPKQYIVKDDAI
+1091 YSNIPKQYVLKDDVI

-1114 RILFVLALFNSLVV
+1114 RILFVLALLNSLVV

-1138 NVSKTYLERIP
+1138 NVSKSYLERIP
-1149 LPQPSDEEIQNN
+1149 LPQPSD
-1161 EIYKTLAKNAL
+1161 
-1172 LLQLYNDKNHHFD
+1172 
-1185 ELKQEFNIK
+1185 
-1194 NEEIPKTKK
+1194 EEIPKTKK

-1213 LLVKKLYDLSDD
+1213 LLVKKLYGLSDD

-1244 TTLLKTI
+1244 ITLLKTI

>member
-1 MNYYQELKKYLNN
+1 
-14 NLFTSYSLEI
+14 
-24 DFPKIYNFNAN
+24 
-35 QKAFRDILTKITKIY
+35 
-50 NKNKFIKQ
+50 
-58 NEHQFEDEFISKVL
+58 
-72 EILGWCFVRQDEKII
+72 
-87 QGKLEKPDFLL
+87 
-98 FSNDKLK
+98 
-105 SKYENLDKETKKSSN
+105 
-120 DFTIILESK
+120 
-129 AYNIEIDNKKVKDN
+129 
-143 PHFQIL
+143 
-149 RYLGN
+149 
-154 LKKNYGFLTNG
+154 
-165 RFWRFYDNSILN
+165 
-177 SNKVFYEINLEKI
+177 
-190 IEDQNIEAFA
+190 
-200 YFYSVFSA
+200 
-208 FNFTEKEDHLEITL
+208 
-222 QNNKLSKIKIE
+222 
-233 DDLKSIIYGT
+233 
-243 NGNESLFEFIGS
+243 
-255 RIYNKT
+255 
-261 KADLKLIYENSLY
+261 
-274 FIFRL
+274 
-279 LFIAYFEDKFEIILE
+279 
-294 KHKYFK
+294 
-300 SKISLRT
+300 
-307 LLENLQED
+307 
-315 ENSSGGFGELENIF
+315 
-329 NIYNKGKGNFDM
+329 
-341 PVFNGGLFDESK
+341 
-353 TALLS
+353 
-358 TPKIFNDK
+358 
-366 DLKFILNQLLNFKD
+366 
-380 KNLSFK
+380 
-386 RDYKTLSVEHLGT
+386 
-399 IYEGLLSYFFEIA
+399 
-412 NEDIYYVSYKEKS
+412 
-425 KEIECYF
+425 
-432 DNYDFKIL
+432 
-440 EKSKKVE
+440 
-447 KYTFYKKGQ
+447 FYKKGQ

-561 VLKRLLLKRIIYGV
+561 ILKRLLLKRIIYGV

-668 YQNEITPKLNK
+668 YQNEITPKLDK

-710 NLSQNEQAKAVIS
+710 NLSQNEQAKAIIS

-764 SDDDFFPQYKS
+764 SDSDFFPQYKS

-807 YINDLSKYYKK
+807 YINDLSEYYKK

-884 RQAIFVD
+884 RQAIFADVD
-891 VHKSYKFALMQV
+891 SRYKFALMLI

-912 KIKTMFYKTDM
+912 KIKMMFYKTDI

-932 LTLSLKDIKKLSPT
+932 LTLNLKDIKKLSPT

-955 KQALEILRKCYNA
+955 KQALEILRKSYNA

-976 IDFVNE
+976 IDFRRE
-982 LHMTN
+982 LDMTN

-1001 PLFEGKMIHQFDTNF
+1001 PLYEGKMIHQFDANF
-1016 SQATYFLEKAKFD
+1016 SQTTYFLEKAKFD
-1029 ERLKSKELSR
+1029 ERLKSKELYR
-1039 TKKATGKE
+1039 AKKATGKE

-1064 RTIASD
+1064 RKISRD
-1070 TNERT
+1070 TDERT

-1083 NCGCGNSV
+1083 NCGGADST
-1091 YSNIPKQYIVKDDAI
+1091 YSNIPKQYVLKDDVI

-1138 NVSKTYLERIP
+1138 NVSKSYLERIP

-1172 LLQLYNDKNHHFD
+1172 LLQLYNDQNHHFD

-1213 LLVKKLYDLSDD
+1213 LLVKELYGLSDD

-1244 TTLLKTI
+1244 ITLLKTI

>member
-1 MNYYQELKKYLNN
+1 
-14 NLFTSYSLEI
+14 
-24 DFPKIYNFNAN
+24 
-35 QKAFRDILTKITKIY
+35 
-50 NKNKFIKQ
+50 
-58 NEHQFEDEFISKVL
+58 
-72 EILGWCFVRQDEKII
+72 
-87 QGKLEKPDFLL
+87 
-98 FSNDKLK
+98 
-105 SKYENLDKETKKSSN
+105 
-120 DFTIILESK
+120 
-129 AYNIEIDNKKVKDN
+129 
-143 PHFQIL
+143 
-149 RYLGN
+149 
-154 LKKNYGFLTNG
+154 
-165 RFWRFYDNSILN
+165 
-177 SNKVFYEINLEKI
+177 
-190 IEDQNIEAFA
+190 
-200 YFYSVFSA
+200 
-208 FNFTEKEDHLEITL
+208 
-222 QNNKLSKIKIE
+222 
-233 DDLKSIIYGT
+233 
-243 NGNESLFEFIGS
+243 
-255 RIYNKT
+255 KT
-261 KADLKLIYENSLY
+261 
-274 FIFRL
+274 
-279 LFIAYFEDKFEIILE
+279 
-294 KHKYFK
+294 
-300 SKISLRT
+300 
-307 LLENLQED
+307 
-315 ENSSGGFGELENIF
+315 
-329 NIYNKGKGNFDM
+329 
-341 PVFNGGLFDESK
+341 
-353 TALLS
+353 
-358 TPKIFNDK
+358 
-366 DLKFILNQLLNFKD
+366 
-380 KNLSFK
+380 
-386 RDYKTLSVEHLGT
+386 
-399 IYEGLLSYFFEIA
+399 
-412 NEDIYYVSYKEKS
+412 
-425 KEIECYF
+425 
-432 DNYDFKIL
+432 
-440 EKSKKVE
+440 
-447 KYTFYKKGQ
+447 
-456 IYLKNSSNSR
+456 
-466 KSTAS
+466 
-471 FYTPQSIANF
+471 
-481 LIQSAL
+481 AL

-561 VLKRLLLKRIIYGV
+561 ILKRLLLKRIIYGV

-668 YQNEITPKLNK
+668 YQNEITPKLDK

-710 NLSQNEQAKAVIS
+710 NLSQNEQAKAIIS

-764 SDDDFFPQYKS
+764 SDSDFFPQYKS

-807 YINDLSKYYKK
+807 YINDLSEYYKK

-884 RQAIFVD
+884 RQAIFADVD
-891 VHKSYKFALMQV
+891 SRYKFALMLI

-912 KIKTMFYKTDM
+912 KIKMMFYKTDI

-932 LTLSLKDIKKLSPT
+932 LTLNLKDIKKLSPT

-955 KQALEILRKCYNA
+955 KQALEILRKSYNA

-976 IDFVNE
+976 IDFRRE
-982 LHMTN
+982 LDMTN

-1001 PLFEGKMIHQFDTNF
+1001 PLYEGKMIHQFDANF
-1016 SQATYFLEKAKFD
+1016 SQTTYFLEKAKFD
-1029 ERLKSKELSR
+1029 ERLKSKELYR
-1039 TKKATGKE
+1039 AKKATGKE

-1064 RTIASD
+1064 RKISRD
-1070 TNERT
+1070 TDERT

-1083 NCGCGNSV
+1083 NCGGADST
-1091 YSNIPKQYIVKDDAI
+1091 YSNIPKQYVLKDDVI

-1138 NVSKTYLERIP
+1138 NVSKSYLERIP

-1172 LLQLYNDKNHHFD
+1172 LLQLYNDQNHHFD

-1213 LLVKKLYDLSDD
+1213 LLVKELYGLSDD

-1244 TTLLKTI
+1244 ITLLKTI

>member
-1 MNYYQELKKYLNN
+1 
-14 NLFTSYSLEI
+14 
-24 DFPKIYNFNAN
+24 
-35 QKAFRDILTKITKIY
+35 
-50 NKNKFIKQ
+50 
-58 NEHQFEDEFISKVL
+58 
-72 EILGWCFVRQDEKII
+72 
-87 QGKLEKPDFLL
+87 
-98 FSNDKLK
+98 
-105 SKYENLDKETKKSSN
+105 
-120 DFTIILESK
+120 
-129 AYNIEIDNKKVKDN
+129 
-143 PHFQIL
+143 
-149 RYLGN
+149 
-154 LKKNYGFLTNG
+154 
-165 RFWRFYDNSILN
+165 
-177 SNKVFYEINLEKI
+177 
-190 IEDQNIEAFA
+190 
-200 YFYSVFSA
+200 
-208 FNFTEKEDHLEITL
+208 
-222 QNNKLSKIKIE
+222 
-233 DDLKSIIYGT
+233 
-243 NGNESLFEFIGS
+243 
-255 RIYNKT
+255 
-261 KADLKLIYENSLY
+261 
-274 FIFRL
+274 
-279 LFIAYFEDKFEIILE
+279 
-294 KHKYFK
+294 
-300 SKISLRT
+300 
-307 LLENLQED
+307 
-315 ENSSGGFGELENIF
+315 
-329 NIYNKGKGNFDM
+329 
-341 PVFNGGLFDESK
+341 
-353 TALLS
+353 
-358 TPKIFNDK
+358 
-366 DLKFILNQLLNFKD
+366 
-380 KNLSFK
+380 
-386 RDYKTLSVEHLGT
+386 
-399 IYEGLLSYFFEIA
+399 
-412 NEDIYYVSYKEKS
+412 
-425 KEIECYF
+425 
-432 DNYDFKIL
+432 
-440 EKSKKVE
+440 
-447 KYTFYKKGQ
+447 
-456 IYLKNSSNSR
+456 R

-561 VLKRLLLKRIIYGV
+561 ILKRLLLKRIIYGV

-710 NLSQNEQAKAVIS
+710 NLSQNEQAKNIIS

-730 FFNYELEFPEIVEN
+730 FFNYELEFPEITEN

-764 SDDDFFPQYKS
+764 SDSDFFPQYKS

-807 YINDLSKYYKK
+807 YINDLNEYYKK

-862 SLTLRKEIL
+862 SLILRKEIL

-884 RQAIFVD
+884 NKAIFID
-891 VHKSYKFALMQV
+891 VHRSYKFALMLI

-912 KIKTMFYKTDM
+912 KIKMMFYKTDI

-932 LTLSLKDIKKLSPT
+932 LTLNLKDIKKLSPT

-955 KQALEILRKCYNA
+955 KQALEILRKSYNA

-976 IDFVNE
+976 IDFRRE
-982 LHMTN
+982 LDMTN

-1001 PLFEGKMIHQFDTNF
+1001 PLYEGKMIHQFDANF

-1029 ERLKSKELSR
+1029 ERLKSKELYR
-1039 TKKATGKE
+1039 AKKATGKE

-1064 RTIASD
+1064 RKIASD

-1083 NCGCGNSV
+1083 NCGGADST
-1091 YSNIPKQYIVKDDAI
+1091 YSNIPKQYVLKDDVI

-1138 NVSKTYLERIP
+1138 NVSKSYLERIP

-1172 LLQLYNDKNHHFD
+1172 LLQLYNDQNHHFD

-1213 LLVKKLYDLSDD
+1213 LLVKELYGLSDD

-1244 TTLLKTI
+1244 ITLLKTI

>member
-1 MNYYQELKKYLNN
+1 
-14 NLFTSYSLEI
+14 
-24 DFPKIYNFNAN
+24 
-35 QKAFRDILTKITKIY
+35 
-50 NKNKFIKQ
+50 
-58 NEHQFEDEFISKVL
+58 
-72 EILGWCFVRQDEKII
+72 
-87 QGKLEKPDFLL
+87 
-98 FSNDKLK
+98 
-105 SKYENLDKETKKSSN
+105 
-120 DFTIILESK
+120 
-129 AYNIEIDNKKVKDN
+129 
-143 PHFQIL
+143 
-149 RYLGN
+149 
-154 LKKNYGFLTNG
+154 
-165 RFWRFYDNSILN
+165 
-177 SNKVFYEINLEKI
+177 
-190 IEDQNIEAFA
+190 
-200 YFYSVFSA
+200 
-208 FNFTEKEDHLEITL
+208 
-222 QNNKLSKIKIE
+222 
-233 DDLKSIIYGT
+233 
-243 NGNESLFEFIGS
+243 
-255 RIYNKT
+255 
-261 KADLKLIYENSLY
+261 
-274 FIFRL
+274 
-279 LFIAYFEDKFEIILE
+279 
-294 KHKYFK
+294 
-300 SKISLRT
+300 
-307 LLENLQED
+307 
-315 ENSSGGFGELENIF
+315 
-329 NIYNKGKGNFDM
+329 
-341 PVFNGGLFDESK
+341 
-353 TALLS
+353 
-358 TPKIFNDK
+358 
-366 DLKFILNQLLNFKD
+366 
-380 KNLSFK
+380 
-386 RDYKTLSVEHLGT
+386 VEQ
-399 IYEGLLSYFFEIA
+399 
-412 NEDIYYVSYKEKS
+412 
-425 KEIECYF
+425 
-432 DNYDFKIL
+432 
-440 EKSKKVE
+440 
-447 KYTFYKKGQ
+447 YTFYKKGQ
-456 IYLKNSSNSR
+456 IYLKNSGNSR

-471 FYTPQSIANF
+471 FYTPQFIANF

-561 VLKRLLLKRIIYGV
+561 ILKRLLLKRIIYGV

-668 YQNEITPKLNK
+668 YQNEITPKLDK

-710 NLSQNEQAKAVIS
+710 NLSQNEQAKAIIS

-764 SDDDFFPQYKS
+764 SDSDFFPQYKS

-807 YINDLSKYYKK
+807 YINDLSEYYKK

-884 RQAIFVD
+884 RQAIFADVD
-891 VHKSYKFALMQV
+891 SRYKFALMLI

-912 KIKTMFYKTDM
+912 KIKMMFYKTDI

-932 LTLSLKDIKKLSPT
+932 LTLNLKDIKKLSPT

-955 KQALEILRKCYNA
+955 KQALEILRKSYNA

-976 IDFVNE
+976 IDFRRE
-982 LHMTN
+982 LDMTN

-1001 PLFEGKMIHQFDTNF
+1001 PLYEGKMIHQFDANF
-1016 SQATYFLEKAKFD
+1016 SQTTYFLEKAKFD
-1029 ERLKSKELSR
+1029 ERLKSKELYR
-1039 TKKATGKE
+1039 AKKATGKE

-1064 RTIASD
+1064 RKISRD
-1070 TNERT
+1070 TDERT

-1083 NCGCGNSV
+1083 NCGGADST
-1091 YSNIPKQYIVKDDAI
+1091 YSNIPKQYVLKDDVI

-1138 NVSKTYLERIP
+1138 NVSKSYLERIP

-1172 LLQLYNDKNHHFD
+1172 LLQLYNDQNHHFD

-1213 LLVKKLYDLSDD
+1213 LLVKELYGLSDD

-1244 TTLLKTI
+1244 ITLLKTI

>member
-1 MNYYQELKKYLNN
+1 
-14 NLFTSYSLEI
+14 
-24 DFPKIYNFNAN
+24 
-35 QKAFRDILTKITKIY
+35 
-50 NKNKFIKQ
+50 
-58 NEHQFEDEFISKVL
+58 
-72 EILGWCFVRQDEKII
+72 
-87 QGKLEKPDFLL
+87 
-98 FSNDKLK
+98 
-105 SKYENLDKETKKSSN
+105 
-120 DFTIILESK
+120 
-129 AYNIEIDNKKVKDN
+129 
-143 PHFQIL
+143 
-149 RYLGN
+149 
-154 LKKNYGFLTNG
+154 
-165 RFWRFYDNSILN
+165 
-177 SNKVFYEINLEKI
+177 
-190 IEDQNIEAFA
+190 
-200 YFYSVFSA
+200 
-208 FNFTEKEDHLEITL
+208 
-222 QNNKLSKIKIE
+222 
-233 DDLKSIIYGT
+233 
-243 NGNESLFEFIGS
+243 
-255 RIYNKT
+255 
-261 KADLKLIYENSLY
+261 
-274 FIFRL
+274 
-279 LFIAYFEDKFEIILE
+279 
-294 KHKYFK
+294 
-300 SKISLRT
+300 
-307 LLENLQED
+307 
-315 ENSSGGFGELENIF
+315 
-329 NIYNKGKGNFDM
+329 
-341 PVFNGGLFDESK
+341 
-353 TALLS
+353 LS

-501 LDNACGSGHFLVGV
+501 LDNACGSGHFLVGI

-550 FVQDYEVDESD
+550 FVQDYELDESD

-607 KCGNALINSNLSD
+607 KCGNALVGSSIID
-620 FKDLIKQN
+620 FENLIKQN
-628 SSNLFTN
+628 KENIFTN

-654 KDTNEEQIKQSKQI
+654 QDTNEEQIKQSKQI
-668 YQNEITPKLNK
+668 YQNEITPKLDK
-679 LNLYLNYI
+679 LNLYLDYI
-687 NTLHFVNKEEL
+687 NSLHFANKEEL

-710 NLSQNEQAKAVIS
+710 NLSQNEQAKAIIS

-730 FFNYELEFPEIVEN
+730 FFNYELEFPEITEN

-764 SDDDFFPQYKS
+764 SDSDFFPQYKS

-807 YINDLSKYYKK
+807 YINNLSEYYKK
-818 AYPLNKGSGDGNL
+818 VYPLNKGSGDGNL

-884 RQAIFVD
+884 RQAIFADVD
-891 VHKSYKFALMQV
+891 SRYKFALMLI

-955 KQALEILRKCYNA
+955 KQALKILRKCYNA

-1001 PLFEGKMIHQFDTNF
+1001 PLYEGKMIYQFNANF

-1029 ERLKSKELSR
+1029 ERLKSKELYR
-1039 TKKATGKE
+1039 AKKATGKE

-1064 RTIASD
+1064 RAVASD

-1083 NCGCGNSV
+1083 NCGFGHSMFANA
-1091 YSNIPKQYIVKDDAI
+1091 PKQYIVKDDEI

-1114 RILFVLALFNSLVV
+1114 KILFVLALFNSLVV

-1138 NVSKTYLERIP
+1138 NVSKSYLERIP

-1172 LLQLYNDKNHHFD
+1172 LLQLYNDQNRHFD
-1185 ELKQEFNIK
+1185 ELKQEFSIK

-1213 LLVKKLYDLSDD
+1213 LLVKELYGLSDD

-1244 TTLLKTI
+1244 ITLIKTI

>member
-1 MNYYQELKKYLNN
+1 
-14 NLFTSYSLEI
+14 
-24 DFPKIYNFNAN
+24 
-35 QKAFRDILTKITKIY
+35 
-50 NKNKFIKQ
+50 
-58 NEHQFEDEFISKVL
+58 
-72 EILGWCFVRQDEKII
+72 
-87 QGKLEKPDFLL
+87 
-98 FSNDKLK
+98 
-105 SKYENLDKETKKSSN
+105 
-120 DFTIILESK
+120 
-129 AYNIEIDNKKVKDN
+129 
-143 PHFQIL
+143 
-149 RYLGN
+149 
-154 LKKNYGFLTNG
+154 
-165 RFWRFYDNSILN
+165 
-177 SNKVFYEINLEKI
+177 
-190 IEDQNIEAFA
+190 
-200 YFYSVFSA
+200 
-208 FNFTEKEDHLEITL
+208 
-222 QNNKLSKIKIE
+222 
-233 DDLKSIIYGT
+233 
-243 NGNESLFEFIGS
+243 
-255 RIYNKT
+255 
-261 KADLKLIYENSLY
+261 
-274 FIFRL
+274 
-279 LFIAYFEDKFEIILE
+279 
-294 KHKYFK
+294 
-300 SKISLRT
+300 
-307 LLENLQED
+307 
-315 ENSSGGFGELENIF
+315 
-329 NIYNKGKGNFDM
+329 
-341 PVFNGGLFDESK
+341 
-353 TALLS
+353 
-358 TPKIFNDK
+358 
-366 DLKFILNQLLNFKD
+366 
-380 KNLSFK
+380 
-386 RDYKTLSVEHLGT
+386 
-399 IYEGLLSYFFEIA
+399 
-412 NEDIYYVSYKEKS
+412 
-425 KEIECYF
+425 
-432 DNYDFKIL
+432 
-440 EKSKKVE
+440 
-447 KYTFYKKGQ
+447 
-456 IYLKNSSNSR
+456 
-466 KSTAS
+466 
-471 FYTPQSIANF
+471 
-481 LIQSAL
+481 
-487 KDKLNNENILKFKI
+487 
-501 LDNACGSGHFLVGV
+501 HFLVGV

-561 VLKRLLLKRIIYGV
+561 ILKRLLLKRIIYGV

-710 NLSQNEQAKAVIS
+710 NLSQNEQAKNIIS

-730 FFNYELEFPEIVEN
+730 FFNYELEFPEITEN

-764 SDDDFFPQYKS
+764 SDSDFFPQYKS

-807 YINDLSKYYKK
+807 YINDLNEYYKK

-862 SLTLRKEIL
+862 SLILRKEIL

-884 RQAIFVD
+884 NKAIFID
-891 VHKSYKFALMQV
+891 VHRSYKFALMLI

-912 KIKTMFYKTDM
+912 KIKMMFYKTDI

-932 LTLSLKDIKKLSPT
+932 LTLNLKDIKKLSPT

-955 KQALEILRKCYNA
+955 KQALEILRKSYNA

-976 IDFVNE
+976 IDFRRE
-982 LHMTN
+982 LDMTN

-1001 PLFEGKMIHQFDTNF
+1001 PLYEGKMIHQFDANF

-1029 ERLKSKELSR
+1029 ERLKSKELYR
-1039 TKKATGKE
+1039 AKKATGKE

-1064 RTIASD
+1064 RKIASD

-1083 NCGCGNSV
+1083 NCGGADST
-1091 YSNIPKQYIVKDDAI
+1091 YSNIPKQYVLKDDVI

-1138 NVSKTYLERIP
+1138 NVSKSYLERIP

-1172 LLQLYNDKNHHFD
+1172 LLQLYNDQNHHFD

-1213 LLVKKLYDLSDD
+1213 LLVKELYGLSDD

-1244 TTLLKTI
+1244 ITLLKTI

>member
-1 MNYYQELKKYLNN
+1 
-14 NLFTSYSLEI
+14 
-24 DFPKIYNFNAN
+24 
-35 QKAFRDILTKITKIY
+35 
-50 NKNKFIKQ
+50 
-58 NEHQFEDEFISKVL
+58 
-72 EILGWCFVRQDEKII
+72 
-87 QGKLEKPDFLL
+87 
-98 FSNDKLK
+98 
-105 SKYENLDKETKKSSN
+105 
-120 DFTIILESK
+120 
-129 AYNIEIDNKKVKDN
+129 
-143 PHFQIL
+143 
-149 RYLGN
+149 
-154 LKKNYGFLTNG
+154 
-165 RFWRFYDNSILN
+165 
-177 SNKVFYEINLEKI
+177 
-190 IEDQNIEAFA
+190 
-200 YFYSVFSA
+200 
-208 FNFTEKEDHLEITL
+208 
-222 QNNKLSKIKIE
+222 
-233 DDLKSIIYGT
+233 
-243 NGNESLFEFIGS
+243 
-255 RIYNKT
+255 
-261 KADLKLIYENSLY
+261 
-274 FIFRL
+274 
-279 LFIAYFEDKFEIILE
+279 
-294 KHKYFK
+294 
-300 SKISLRT
+300 
-307 LLENLQED
+307 
-315 ENSSGGFGELENIF
+315 
-329 NIYNKGKGNFDM
+329 
-341 PVFNGGLFDESK
+341 
-353 TALLS
+353 
-358 TPKIFNDK
+358 
-366 DLKFILNQLLNFKD
+366 
-380 KNLSFK
+380 
-386 RDYKTLSVEHLGT
+386 
-399 IYEGLLSYFFEIA
+399 
-412 NEDIYYVSYKEKS
+412 
-425 KEIECYF
+425 EIECYF

-456 IYLKNSSNSR
+456 IYLKNTSNSR
-466 KSTAS
+466 KASAS

-539 EKENILNYIKD
+539 EKENILNHIKD

-561 VLKRLLLKRIIYGV
+561 ILKRLLLKRIIYGV

-710 NLSQNEQAKAVIS
+710 NLSQNEQAKAIIS

-730 FFNYELEFPEIVEN
+730 FFNYELEFPEIIEN

-756 PPWDKTKF
+756 PPWDKSEF
-764 SDDDFFPQYKS
+764 SDNDFFPQYKS

-807 YINDLSKYYKK
+807 HIDAINVYYKNTFMSNSLTK
-818 AYPLNKGSGDGNL
+818 DINL

-884 RQAIFVD
+884 RQAIFAD
-891 VHKSYKFALMQV
+891 VHSRYKFALMLI

-955 KQALEILRKCYNA
+955 KQALKILRKCYNA

-976 IDFVNE
+976 IDFRQE
-982 LHMTN
+982 LNMTS

-1001 PLFEGKMIHQFDTNF
+1001 PLYEGKMIHQFNANF
-1016 SQATYFLEKAKFD
+1016 SQATYFLEKAKLD

-1039 TKKATGKE
+1039 AKKATGKE

-1064 RTIASD
+1064 RAVASD

-1083 NCGCGNSV
+1083 NCGFGHSMFANA
-1091 YSNIPKQYIVKDDAI
+1091 PKQYIVKDDEI
-1106 CMDIVPYE
+1106 CMDIMPYE
-1114 RILFVLALFNSLVV
+1114 KILFVLALLNSLVV

-1149 LPQPSDEEIQNN
+1149 LPQPSDEENQNN

-1225 EFSYMIST
+1225 EFSYIIST

>member
-1 MNYYQELKKYLNN
+1 
-14 NLFTSYSLEI
+14 
-24 DFPKIYNFNAN
+24 
-35 QKAFRDILTKITKIY
+35 
-50 NKNKFIKQ
+50 
-58 NEHQFEDEFISKVL
+58 
-72 EILGWCFVRQDEKII
+72 
-87 QGKLEKPDFLL
+87 
-98 FSNDKLK
+98 
-105 SKYENLDKETKKSSN
+105 
-120 DFTIILESK
+120 
-129 AYNIEIDNKKVKDN
+129 
-143 PHFQIL
+143 
-149 RYLGN
+149 
-154 LKKNYGFLTNG
+154 
-165 RFWRFYDNSILN
+165 
-177 SNKVFYEINLEKI
+177 
-190 IEDQNIEAFA
+190 
-200 YFYSVFSA
+200 
-208 FNFTEKEDHLEITL
+208 
-222 QNNKLSKIKIE
+222 
-233 DDLKSIIYGT
+233 
-243 NGNESLFEFIGS
+243 
-255 RIYNKT
+255 
-261 KADLKLIYENSLY
+261 
-274 FIFRL
+274 
-279 LFIAYFEDKFEIILE
+279 
-294 KHKYFK
+294 
-300 SKISLRT
+300 
-307 LLENLQED
+307 
-315 ENSSGGFGELENIF
+315 
-329 NIYNKGKGNFDM
+329 
-341 PVFNGGLFDESK
+341 
-353 TALLS
+353 
-358 TPKIFNDK
+358 
-366 DLKFILNQLLNFKD
+366 LLNFKD

-456 IYLKNSSNSR
+456 IYLKNTSNSR
-466 KSTAS
+466 KASAS

-539 EKENILNYIKD
+539 EKENILNHIKD

-561 VLKRLLLKRIIYGV
+561 ILKRLLLKRIIYGV

-710 NLSQNEQAKAVIS
+710 NLSQNEQAKAIIS

-730 FFNYELEFPEIVEN
+730 FFNYELEFPEIIEN

-756 PPWDKTKF
+756 PPWDKSEF
-764 SDDDFFPQYKS
+764 SDNDFFPQYKS

-807 YINDLSKYYKK
+807 HIDAINVYYKNTFMSNSLTK
-818 AYPLNKGSGDGNL
+818 DINL

-884 RQAIFVD
+884 RQAIFADVD
-891 VHKSYKFALMQV
+891 SRYKFALMLI

-955 KQALEILRKCYNA
+955 KQALKILRKCYNA

-976 IDFVNE
+976 IDFRQE
-982 LHMTN
+982 LNMTS

-1001 PLFEGKMIHQFDTNF
+1001 PLYEGKMIHQFNANF
-1016 SQATYFLEKAKFD
+1016 SQATYFLEKAKLD

-1039 TKKATGKE
+1039 AKKATGKE

-1064 RTIASD
+1064 RAVASD

-1083 NCGCGNSV
+1083 NCGFGHSMFANA
-1091 YSNIPKQYIVKDDAI
+1091 PKQYIVKDDEI
-1106 CMDIVPYE
+1106 CMDIMPYE
-1114 RILFVLALFNSLVV
+1114 KILFVLALLNSLVV

-1149 LPQPSDEEIQNN
+1149 LPQPSDEENQNN

-1225 EFSYMIST
+1225 EFSYIIST

>member
-1 MNYYQELKKYLNN
+1 
-14 NLFTSYSLEI
+14 
-24 DFPKIYNFNAN
+24 
-35 QKAFRDILTKITKIY
+35 
-50 NKNKFIKQ
+50 
-58 NEHQFEDEFISKVL
+58 
-72 EILGWCFVRQDEKII
+72 
-87 QGKLEKPDFLL
+87 
-98 FSNDKLK
+98 
-105 SKYENLDKETKKSSN
+105 
-120 DFTIILESK
+120 
-129 AYNIEIDNKKVKDN
+129 
-143 PHFQIL
+143 
-149 RYLGN
+149 
-154 LKKNYGFLTNG
+154 
-165 RFWRFYDNSILN
+165 
-177 SNKVFYEINLEKI
+177 
-190 IEDQNIEAFA
+190 
-200 YFYSVFSA
+200 
-208 FNFTEKEDHLEITL
+208 
-222 QNNKLSKIKIE
+222 
-233 DDLKSIIYGT
+233 
-243 NGNESLFEFIGS
+243 
-255 RIYNKT
+255 
-261 KADLKLIYENSLY
+261 
-274 FIFRL
+274 
-279 LFIAYFEDKFEIILE
+279 
-294 KHKYFK
+294 
-300 SKISLRT
+300 
-307 LLENLQED
+307 
-315 ENSSGGFGELENIF
+315 
-329 NIYNKGKGNFDM
+329 
-341 PVFNGGLFDESK
+341 
-353 TALLS
+353 
-358 TPKIFNDK
+358 
-366 DLKFILNQLLNFKD
+366 
-380 KNLSFK
+380 
-386 RDYKTLSVEHLGT
+386 
-399 IYEGLLSYFFEIA
+399 
-412 NEDIYYVSYKEKS
+412 
-425 KEIECYF
+425 
-432 DNYDFKIL
+432 
-440 EKSKKVE
+440 
-447 KYTFYKKGQ
+447 
-456 IYLKNSSNSR
+456 
-466 KSTAS
+466 
-471 FYTPQSIANF
+471 QSIANF

-561 VLKRLLLKRIIYGV
+561 ILKRLLLKRIIYGV

-668 YQNEITPKLNK
+668 YQNEITPKLDK

-710 NLSQNEQAKAVIS
+710 NLSQNEQAKAIIS

-764 SDDDFFPQYKS
+764 SDSDFFPQYKS

-807 YINDLSKYYKK
+807 YINDLSEYYKK

-884 RQAIFVD
+884 RQAIFADVD
-891 VHKSYKFALMQV
+891 SRYKFALMLI

-912 KIKTMFYKTDM
+912 KIKMMFYKTDI

-932 LTLSLKDIKKLSPT
+932 LTLNLKDIKKLSPT

-955 KQALEILRKCYNA
+955 KQALEILRKSYNA

-976 IDFVNE
+976 IDFRRE
-982 LHMTN
+982 LDMTN

-1001 PLFEGKMIHQFDTNF
+1001 PLYEGKMIHQFDANF
-1016 SQATYFLEKAKFD
+1016 SQTTYFLEKAKFD
-1029 ERLKSKELSR
+1029 ERLKSKELYR
-1039 TKKATGKE
+1039 AKKATGKE

-1064 RTIASD
+1064 RKISRD
-1070 TNERT
+1070 TDERT

-1083 NCGCGNSV
+1083 NCGGADST
-1091 YSNIPKQYIVKDDAI
+1091 YSNIPKQYVLKDDVI

-1138 NVSKTYLERIP
+1138 NVSKSYLERIP

-1172 LLQLYNDKNHHFD
+1172 LLQLYNDQNHHFD

-1213 LLVKKLYDLSDD
+1213 LLVKELYGLSDD

-1244 TTLLKTI
+1244 ITLLKTI

>member
-1 MNYYQELKKYLNN
+1 M
-14 NLFTSYSLEI
+14 
-24 DFPKIYNFNAN
+24 
-35 QKAFRDILTKITKIY
+35 
-50 NKNKFIKQ
+50 
-58 NEHQFEDEFISKVL
+58 
-72 EILGWCFVRQDEKII
+72 
-87 QGKLEKPDFLL
+87 
-98 FSNDKLK
+98 
-105 SKYENLDKETKKSSN
+105 
-120 DFTIILESK
+120 
-129 AYNIEIDNKKVKDN
+129 
-143 PHFQIL
+143 
-149 RYLGN
+149 
-154 LKKNYGFLTNG
+154 
-165 RFWRFYDNSILN
+165 
-177 SNKVFYEINLEKI
+177 
-190 IEDQNIEAFA
+190 
-200 YFYSVFSA
+200 
-208 FNFTEKEDHLEITL
+208 
-222 QNNKLSKIKIE
+222 
-233 DDLKSIIYGT
+233 
-243 NGNESLFEFIGS
+243 
-255 RIYNKT
+255 
-261 KADLKLIYENSLY
+261 
-274 FIFRL
+274 
-279 LFIAYFEDKFEIILE
+279 
-294 KHKYFK
+294 
-300 SKISLRT
+300 
-307 LLENLQED
+307 
-315 ENSSGGFGELENIF
+315 
-329 NIYNKGKGNFDM
+329 
-341 PVFNGGLFDESK
+341 
-353 TALLS
+353 
-358 TPKIFNDK
+358 
-366 DLKFILNQLLNFKD
+366 
-380 KNLSFK
+380 
-386 RDYKTLSVEHLGT
+386 
-399 IYEGLLSYFFEIA
+399 LSYFFEIA

-501 LDNACGSGHFLVGV
+501 LDNACGSGHFLVGI

-550 FVQDYEVDESD
+550 FVQDYELDESD

-607 KCGNALINSNLSD
+607 KCGNALVGSSIID
-620 FKDLIKQN
+620 FENLIKQN
-628 SSNLFTN
+628 KENIFTN

-654 KDTNEEQIKQSKQI
+654 QDTNEEQIKQSKQI
-668 YQNEITPKLNK
+668 YQNEITPKLDK
-679 LNLYLNYI
+679 LNLYLDYI
-687 NTLHFVNKEEL
+687 NSLHFANKEEL

-710 NLSQNEQAKAVIS
+710 NLSQNEQAKAIIS

-730 FFNYELEFPEIVEN
+730 FFNYELEFPEITEN

-764 SDDDFFPQYKS
+764 SDSDFFPQYKS

-807 YINDLSKYYKK
+807 YINNLSEYYKK
-818 AYPLNKGSGDGNL
+818 VYPLNKGSGDGNL

-884 RQAIFVD
+884 RQAIFADVD
-891 VHKSYKFALMQV
+891 SRYKFALMLI

-955 KQALEILRKCYNA
+955 KQALKILRKCYNA

-1001 PLFEGKMIHQFDTNF
+1001 PLYEGKMIYQFNANF

-1029 ERLKSKELSR
+1029 ERLKSKELYR
-1039 TKKATGKE
+1039 AKKATGKE

-1064 RTIASD
+1064 RAVASD

-1083 NCGCGNSV
+1083 NCGFGHSMFANA
-1091 YSNIPKQYIVKDDAI
+1091 PKQYIVKDDEI

-1114 RILFVLALFNSLVV
+1114 KILFVLALFNSLVV

-1138 NVSKTYLERIP
+1138 NVSKSYLERIP

-1172 LLQLYNDKNHHFD
+1172 LLQLYNDQNRHFD
-1185 ELKQEFNIK
+1185 ELKQEFSIK

-1213 LLVKKLYDLSDD
+1213 LLVKELYGLSDD

-1244 TTLLKTI
+1244 ITLIKTI

>member
-1 MNYYQELKKYLNN
+1 
-14 NLFTSYSLEI
+14 
-24 DFPKIYNFNAN
+24 N
-35 QKAFRDILTKITKIY
+35 Q
-50 NKNKFIKQ
+50 
-58 NEHQFEDEFISKVL
+58 
-72 EILGWCFVRQDEKII
+72 
-87 QGKLEKPDFLL
+87 
-98 FSNDKLK
+98 
-105 SKYENLDKETKKSSN
+105 
-120 DFTIILESK
+120 
-129 AYNIEIDNKKVKDN
+129 
-143 PHFQIL
+143 
-149 RYLGN
+149 
-154 LKKNYGFLTNG
+154 
-165 RFWRFYDNSILN
+165 
-177 SNKVFYEINLEKI
+177 
-190 IEDQNIEAFA
+190 
-200 YFYSVFSA
+200 
-208 FNFTEKEDHLEITL
+208 
-222 QNNKLSKIKIE
+222 
-233 DDLKSIIYGT
+233 
-243 NGNESLFEFIGS
+243 
-255 RIYNKT
+255 
-261 KADLKLIYENSLY
+261 
-274 FIFRL
+274 
-279 LFIAYFEDKFEIILE
+279 
-294 KHKYFK
+294 
-300 SKISLRT
+300 
-307 LLENLQED
+307 
-315 ENSSGGFGELENIF
+315 
-329 NIYNKGKGNFDM
+329 
-341 PVFNGGLFDESK
+341 
-353 TALLS
+353 
-358 TPKIFNDK
+358 
-366 DLKFILNQLLNFKD
+366 
-380 KNLSFK
+380 
-386 RDYKTLSVEHLGT
+386 
-399 IYEGLLSYFFEIA
+399 
-412 NEDIYYVSYKEKS
+412 
-425 KEIECYF
+425 
-432 DNYDFKIL
+432 
-440 EKSKKVE
+440 KKVE

-456 IYLKNSSNSR
+456 IYLKNTSNSR
-466 KSTAS
+466 KASSS

-561 VLKRLLLKRIIYGV
+561 ILKRLLLKRIIYGV

-710 NLSQNEQAKAVIS
+710 NLNQNEQAKAIIS

-730 FFNYELEFPEIVEN
+730 FFNYELEFPEIIEN

-756 PPWDKTKF
+756 PPWDKSEF
-764 SDDDFFPQYKS
+764 SDNDFFPQYKS

-807 YINDLSKYYKK
+807 HIDAINVYYKNTFMSNSLTK
-818 AYPLNKGSGDGNL
+818 DINL

-884 RQAIFVD
+884 NKAIFID
-891 VHKSYKFALMQV
+891 VHRSYKFALMQV

-912 KIKTMFYKTDM
+912 KIKMMFYKTDM

-976 IDFVNE
+976 IDFRQE
-982 LHMTN
+982 LNMTS

-1001 PLFEGKMIHQFDTNF
+1001 PLYEGKMIHQFDANF

-1029 ERLKSKELSR
+1029 EHLKSKELYR
-1039 TKKATGKE
+1039 AKKATGKE

-1064 RTIASD
+1064 RAVARD
-1070 TNERT
+1070 TDERT

-1083 NCGCGNSV
+1083 NCGFGHSMFANA
-1091 YSNIPKQYIVKDDAI
+1091 PKQYIVKDDEI

-1138 NVSKTYLERIP
+1138 NVSKSYLERIP

-1172 LLQLYNDKNHHFD
+1172 LLQLYNDQNRHFD

-1213 LLVKKLYDLSDD
+1213 LLIKELYSLNDD

>member
-1 MNYYQELKKYLNN
+1 
-14 NLFTSYSLEI
+14 
-24 DFPKIYNFNAN
+24 
-35 QKAFRDILTKITKIY
+35 
-50 NKNKFIKQ
+50 
-58 NEHQFEDEFISKVL
+58 
-72 EILGWCFVRQDEKII
+72 
-87 QGKLEKPDFLL
+87 
-98 FSNDKLK
+98 
-105 SKYENLDKETKKSSN
+105 
-120 DFTIILESK
+120 
-129 AYNIEIDNKKVKDN
+129 
-143 PHFQIL
+143 
-149 RYLGN
+149 
-154 LKKNYGFLTNG
+154 
-165 RFWRFYDNSILN
+165 
-177 SNKVFYEINLEKI
+177 
-190 IEDQNIEAFA
+190 
-200 YFYSVFSA
+200 
-208 FNFTEKEDHLEITL
+208 
-222 QNNKLSKIKIE
+222 
-233 DDLKSIIYGT
+233 
-243 NGNESLFEFIGS
+243 
-255 RIYNKT
+255 
-261 KADLKLIYENSLY
+261 
-274 FIFRL
+274 
-279 LFIAYFEDKFEIILE
+279 
-294 KHKYFK
+294 
-300 SKISLRT
+300 
-307 LLENLQED
+307 
-315 ENSSGGFGELENIF
+315 
-329 NIYNKGKGNFDM
+329 
-341 PVFNGGLFDESK
+341 
-353 TALLS
+353 
-358 TPKIFNDK
+358 
-366 DLKFILNQLLNFKD
+366 D

-456 IYLKNSSNSR
+456 IYLKNTSNSR
-466 KSTAS
+466 KASAS

-561 VLKRLLLKRIIYGV
+561 ILKRLLLKRIIYGV

-587 SLWIDSFIFGTP
+587 SLWIDSFIFTTP

-710 NLSQNEQAKAVIS
+710 NLSQNEQAKAIIS

-730 FFNYELEFPEIVEN
+730 FFNYELEFPEIIEN

-756 PPWDKTKF
+756 PPWDKSEF
-764 SDDDFFPQYKS
+764 SDNDFFPQYKS

-807 YINDLSKYYKK
+807 HIDAINVYYKNTFMSNSLTK
-818 AYPLNKGSGDGNL
+818 DINL

-884 RQAIFVD
+884 RQAIFADVD
-891 VHKSYKFALMQV
+891 SRYKFALMLI

-912 KIKTMFYKTDM
+912 KIKMMFYKTDM

-976 IDFVNE
+976 IDFRQE
-982 LHMTN
+982 LNMTS

-996 REGLL
+996 REELL
-1001 PLFEGKMIHQFDTNF
+1001 PLFEGKMIHQFDANF

-1039 TKKATGKE
+1039 AKKATGKE

-1064 RTIASD
+1064 RAVARD
-1070 TNERT
+1070 TDERT

-1083 NCGCGNSV
+1083 NCGFGHSMFANA
-1091 YSNIPKQYIVKDDAI
+1091 PKQYIIKDNEI

-1114 RILFVLALFNSLVV
+1114 KILFVLALFNSLVV

-1161 EIYKTLAKNAL
+1161 KIYKTLAKNAL

-1213 LLVKKLYDLSDD
+1213 LLVKELYGLSDD
-1225 EFSYMIST
+1225 EFSYMIRT

-1244 TTLLKTI
+1244 ITLLKTI

>member
-1 MNYYQELKKYLNN
+1 
-14 NLFTSYSLEI
+14 
-24 DFPKIYNFNAN
+24 
-35 QKAFRDILTKITKIY
+35 
-50 NKNKFIKQ
+50 
-58 NEHQFEDEFISKVL
+58 
-72 EILGWCFVRQDEKII
+72 
-87 QGKLEKPDFLL
+87 
-98 FSNDKLK
+98 
-105 SKYENLDKETKKSSN
+105 
-120 DFTIILESK
+120 
-129 AYNIEIDNKKVKDN
+129 
-143 PHFQIL
+143 
-149 RYLGN
+149 
-154 LKKNYGFLTNG
+154 
-165 RFWRFYDNSILN
+165 
-177 SNKVFYEINLEKI
+177 
-190 IEDQNIEAFA
+190 
-200 YFYSVFSA
+200 
-208 FNFTEKEDHLEITL
+208 
-222 QNNKLSKIKIE
+222 
-233 DDLKSIIYGT
+233 
-243 NGNESLFEFIGS
+243 
-255 RIYNKT
+255 
-261 KADLKLIYENSLY
+261 
-274 FIFRL
+274 
-279 LFIAYFEDKFEIILE
+279 
-294 KHKYFK
+294 
-300 SKISLRT
+300 
-307 LLENLQED
+307 
-315 ENSSGGFGELENIF
+315 
-329 NIYNKGKGNFDM
+329 
-341 PVFNGGLFDESK
+341 
-353 TALLS
+353 
-358 TPKIFNDK
+358 
-366 DLKFILNQLLNFKD
+366 
-380 KNLSFK
+380 
-386 RDYKTLSVEHLGT
+386 
-399 IYEGLLSYFFEIA
+399 
-412 NEDIYYVSYKEKS
+412 
-425 KEIECYF
+425 
-432 DNYDFKIL
+432 
-440 EKSKKVE
+440 
-447 KYTFYKKGQ
+447 
-456 IYLKNSSNSR
+456 
-466 KSTAS
+466 
-471 FYTPQSIANF
+471 PQSIANF

-501 LDNACGSGHFLVGV
+501 LDNACGSGHFLVGI

-550 FVQDYEVDESD
+550 FVQDYELDESD

-607 KCGNALINSNLSD
+607 KCGNALVGSSIID
-620 FKDLIKQN
+620 FENLIKQN
-628 SSNLFTN
+628 KENIFTN

-654 KDTNEEQIKQSKQI
+654 QDTNEEQIKQSKQI
-668 YQNEITPKLNK
+668 YQNEITPKLDK
-679 LNLYLNYI
+679 LNLYLDYI
-687 NTLHFVNKEEL
+687 NSLHFANKEEL

-710 NLSQNEQAKAVIS
+710 NLSQNEQAKAIIS

-730 FFNYELEFPEIVEN
+730 FFNYELEFPEITEN

-764 SDDDFFPQYKS
+764 SDSDFFPQYKS

-807 YINDLSKYYKK
+807 YINNLSEYYKK
-818 AYPLNKGSGDGNL
+818 VYPLNKGSGDGNL

-884 RQAIFVD
+884 RQAIFADVD
-891 VHKSYKFALMQV
+891 SRYKFALMLI

-955 KQALEILRKCYNA
+955 KQALKILRKCYNA

-1001 PLFEGKMIHQFDTNF
+1001 PLYEGKMIYQFNANF

-1029 ERLKSKELSR
+1029 ERLKSKELYR
-1039 TKKATGKE
+1039 AKKATGKE

-1064 RTIASD
+1064 RAVASD

-1083 NCGCGNSV
+1083 NCGFGHSMFANA
-1091 YSNIPKQYIVKDDAI
+1091 PKQYIVKDDEI

-1114 RILFVLALFNSLVV
+1114 KILFVLALFNSLVV

-1138 NVSKTYLERIP
+1138 NVSKSYLERIP

-1172 LLQLYNDKNHHFD
+1172 LLQLYNDQNRHFD

-1213 LLVKKLYDLSDD
+1213 LLVKELYGLSDD

-1244 TTLLKTI
+1244 ITLLKTI

>member
-1 MNYYQELKKYLNN
+1 
-14 NLFTSYSLEI
+14 
-24 DFPKIYNFNAN
+24 
-35 QKAFRDILTKITKIY
+35 
-50 NKNKFIKQ
+50 
-58 NEHQFEDEFISKVL
+58 
-72 EILGWCFVRQDEKII
+72 
-87 QGKLEKPDFLL
+87 
-98 FSNDKLK
+98 
-105 SKYENLDKETKKSSN
+105 
-120 DFTIILESK
+120 
-129 AYNIEIDNKKVKDN
+129 
-143 PHFQIL
+143 
-149 RYLGN
+149 
-154 LKKNYGFLTNG
+154 
-165 RFWRFYDNSILN
+165 
-177 SNKVFYEINLEKI
+177 
-190 IEDQNIEAFA
+190 
-200 YFYSVFSA
+200 
-208 FNFTEKEDHLEITL
+208 
-222 QNNKLSKIKIE
+222 
-233 DDLKSIIYGT
+233 
-243 NGNESLFEFIGS
+243 
-255 RIYNKT
+255 
-261 KADLKLIYENSLY
+261 
-274 FIFRL
+274 
-279 LFIAYFEDKFEIILE
+279 
-294 KHKYFK
+294 
-300 SKISLRT
+300 
-307 LLENLQED
+307 
-315 ENSSGGFGELENIF
+315 
-329 NIYNKGKGNFDM
+329 
-341 PVFNGGLFDESK
+341 
-353 TALLS
+353 
-358 TPKIFNDK
+358 
-366 DLKFILNQLLNFKD
+366 
-380 KNLSFK
+380 
-386 RDYKTLSVEHLGT
+386 
-399 IYEGLLSYFFEIA
+399 
-412 NEDIYYVSYKEKS
+412 
-425 KEIECYF
+425 
-432 DNYDFKIL
+432 
-440 EKSKKVE
+440 
-447 KYTFYKKGQ
+447 
-456 IYLKNSSNSR
+456 
-466 KSTAS
+466 
-471 FYTPQSIANF
+471 
-481 LIQSAL
+481 AL

-561 VLKRLLLKRIIYGV
+561 ILKRLLLKRIIYGV

-668 YQNEITPKLNK
+668 YQNEITPKLDK

-710 NLSQNEQAKAVIS
+710 NLSQNEQAKAIIS

-764 SDDDFFPQYKS
+764 SDSDFFPQYKS

-807 YINDLSKYYKK
+807 YINDLSEYYKK

-884 RQAIFVD
+884 RQAIFADVD
-891 VHKSYKFALMQV
+891 SRYKFALMLI

-912 KIKTMFYKTDM
+912 KIKMMFYKTDI

-932 LTLSLKDIKKLSPT
+932 LTLNLKDIKKLSPT

-955 KQALEILRKCYNA
+955 KQALEILRKSYNA

-976 IDFVNE
+976 IDFRRE
-982 LHMTN
+982 LDMTN

-1001 PLFEGKMIHQFDTNF
+1001 PLYEGKMIHQFDANF
-1016 SQATYFLEKAKFD
+1016 SQTTYFLEKAKFD
-1029 ERLKSKELSR
+1029 ERLKSKELYR
-1039 TKKATGKE
+1039 AKKATGKE

-1064 RTIASD
+1064 RKISRD
-1070 TNERT
+1070 TDERT

-1083 NCGCGNSV
+1083 NCGGADST
-1091 YSNIPKQYIVKDDAI
+1091 YSNIPKQYVLKDDVI

-1138 NVSKTYLERIP
+1138 NVSKSYLERIP

-1172 LLQLYNDKNHHFD
+1172 LLQLYNDQNHHFD

-1213 LLVKKLYDLSDD
+1213 LLVKELYGLSDD

-1244 TTLLKTI
+1244 ITLLKTI

>member
-1 MNYYQELKKYLNN
+1 
-14 NLFTSYSLEI
+14 
-24 DFPKIYNFNAN
+24 
-35 QKAFRDILTKITKIY
+35 
-50 NKNKFIKQ
+50 
-58 NEHQFEDEFISKVL
+58 
-72 EILGWCFVRQDEKII
+72 
-87 QGKLEKPDFLL
+87 
-98 FSNDKLK
+98 
-105 SKYENLDKETKKSSN
+105 
-120 DFTIILESK
+120 
-129 AYNIEIDNKKVKDN
+129 
-143 PHFQIL
+143 
-149 RYLGN
+149 
-154 LKKNYGFLTNG
+154 
-165 RFWRFYDNSILN
+165 
-177 SNKVFYEINLEKI
+177 
-190 IEDQNIEAFA
+190 
-200 YFYSVFSA
+200 
-208 FNFTEKEDHLEITL
+208 
-222 QNNKLSKIKIE
+222 
-233 DDLKSIIYGT
+233 
-243 NGNESLFEFIGS
+243 
-255 RIYNKT
+255 
-261 KADLKLIYENSLY
+261 
-274 FIFRL
+274 
-279 LFIAYFEDKFEIILE
+279 
-294 KHKYFK
+294 
-300 SKISLRT
+300 
-307 LLENLQED
+307 
-315 ENSSGGFGELENIF
+315 
-329 NIYNKGKGNFDM
+329 
-341 PVFNGGLFDESK
+341 
-353 TALLS
+353 
-358 TPKIFNDK
+358 
-366 DLKFILNQLLNFKD
+366 
-380 KNLSFK
+380 
-386 RDYKTLSVEHLGT
+386 
-399 IYEGLLSYFFEIA
+399 
-412 NEDIYYVSYKEKS
+412 
-425 KEIECYF
+425 
-432 DNYDFKIL
+432 
-440 EKSKKVE
+440 
-447 KYTFYKKGQ
+447 
-456 IYLKNSSNSR
+456 YLKNSSNSR

-561 VLKRLLLKRIIYGV
+561 ILKRLLLKRIIYGV

-710 NLSQNEQAKAVIS
+710 NLSQNEQAKNIIS

-730 FFNYELEFPEIVEN
+730 FFNYELEFPEITEN

-764 SDDDFFPQYKS
+764 SDSDFFPQYKS

-807 YINDLSKYYKK
+807 YINDLNEYYKK

-862 SLTLRKEIL
+862 SLILRKEIL

-884 RQAIFVD
+884 NKAIFID
-891 VHKSYKFALMQV
+891 VHRSYKFALMLI

-912 KIKTMFYKTDM
+912 KIKMMFYKTDI

-932 LTLSLKDIKKLSPT
+932 LTLNLKDIKKLSPT

-955 KQALEILRKCYNA
+955 KQALEILRKSYNA

-976 IDFVNE
+976 IDFRRE
-982 LHMTN
+982 LDMTN

-1001 PLFEGKMIHQFDTNF
+1001 PLYEGKMIHQFDANF

-1029 ERLKSKELSR
+1029 ERLKSKELYR
-1039 TKKATGKE
+1039 AKKATGKE

-1064 RTIASD
+1064 RKIASD

-1083 NCGCGNSV
+1083 NCGGADST
-1091 YSNIPKQYIVKDDAI
+1091 YSNIPKQYVLKDDVI

-1138 NVSKTYLERIP
+1138 NVSKSYLERIP

-1172 LLQLYNDKNHHFD
+1172 LLQLYNDQNHHFD

-1213 LLVKKLYDLSDD
+1213 LLVKELYGLSDD

-1244 TTLLKTI
+1244 ITLLKTI

>member
-1 MNYYQELKKYLNN
+1 M
-14 NLFTSYSLEI
+14 
-24 DFPKIYNFNAN
+24 
-35 QKAFRDILTKITKIY
+35 
-50 NKNKFIKQ
+50 
-58 NEHQFEDEFISKVL
+58 
-72 EILGWCFVRQDEKII
+72 
-87 QGKLEKPDFLL
+87 
-98 FSNDKLK
+98 
-105 SKYENLDKETKKSSN
+105 
-120 DFTIILESK
+120 
-129 AYNIEIDNKKVKDN
+129 
-143 PHFQIL
+143 
-149 RYLGN
+149 
-154 LKKNYGFLTNG
+154 
-165 RFWRFYDNSILN
+165 
-177 SNKVFYEINLEKI
+177 
-190 IEDQNIEAFA
+190 
-200 YFYSVFSA
+200 
-208 FNFTEKEDHLEITL
+208 
-222 QNNKLSKIKIE
+222 
-233 DDLKSIIYGT
+233 
-243 NGNESLFEFIGS
+243 
-255 RIYNKT
+255 
-261 KADLKLIYENSLY
+261 
-274 FIFRL
+274 
-279 LFIAYFEDKFEIILE
+279 
-294 KHKYFK
+294 
-300 SKISLRT
+300 
-307 LLENLQED
+307 
-315 ENSSGGFGELENIF
+315 
-329 NIYNKGKGNFDM
+329 
-341 PVFNGGLFDESK
+341 
-353 TALLS
+353 
-358 TPKIFNDK
+358 
-366 DLKFILNQLLNFKD
+366 
-380 KNLSFK
+380 
-386 RDYKTLSVEHLGT
+386 
-399 IYEGLLSYFFEIA
+399 
-412 NEDIYYVSYKEKS
+412 
-425 KEIECYF
+425 
-432 DNYDFKIL
+432 
-440 EKSKKVE
+440 
-447 KYTFYKKGQ
+447 
-456 IYLKNSSNSR
+456 
-466 KSTAS
+466 
-471 FYTPQSIANF
+471 
-481 LIQSAL
+481 
-487 KDKLNNENILKFKI
+487 KFKI

-515 LNAITHIVLSDF
+515 LNAITYIVLSDF

-561 VLKRLLLKRIIYGV
+561 ILKRLLLKRIIYGV

-668 YQNEITPKLNK
+668 YQNEITPKLDK

-710 NLSQNEQAKAVIS
+710 NLSQNEQAKAIIS

-764 SDDDFFPQYKS
+764 SDSDFFPQYKS

-807 YINDLSKYYKK
+807 YINDLSEYYKK

-884 RQAIFVD
+884 RQAIFADVD
-891 VHKSYKFALMQV
+891 SRYKFALMLI

-912 KIKTMFYKTDM
+912 KIKMMFYKTDI

-932 LTLSLKDIKKLSPT
+932 LTLNLKDIKKLSPT

-955 KQALEILRKCYNA
+955 KQALEILRKSYNA

-976 IDFVNE
+976 IDFRRE
-982 LHMTN
+982 LDMTN

-1001 PLFEGKMIHQFDTNF
+1001 PLYEGKMIHQFNANF
-1016 SQATYFLEKAKFD
+1016 SQTTYFLEKAKLD
-1029 ERLKSKELSR
+1029 EHLKSKELYR
-1039 TKKATGKE
+1039 AKKATGKE

-1064 RTIASD
+1064 RKIASD

-1083 NCGCGNSV
+1083 NCGGADST
-1091 YSNIPKQYIVKDDAI
+1091 YSNIPKQYVLKDDVI

-1138 NVSKTYLERIP
+1138 NVSKSYLERIP

-1172 LLQLYNDKNHHFD
+1172 LLQLYNDQNHHFD
-1185 ELKQEFNIK
+1185 ELKQEFSIK

-1213 LLVKKLYDLSDD
+1213 LLVKELYGLSDD

-1244 TTLLKTI
+1244 ITLIKTI

>member
-1 MNYYQELKKYLNN
+1 
-14 NLFTSYSLEI
+14 
-24 DFPKIYNFNAN
+24 
-35 QKAFRDILTKITKIY
+35 
-50 NKNKFIKQ
+50 
-58 NEHQFEDEFISKVL
+58 
-72 EILGWCFVRQDEKII
+72 
-87 QGKLEKPDFLL
+87 
-98 FSNDKLK
+98 
-105 SKYENLDKETKKSSN
+105 
-120 DFTIILESK
+120 
-129 AYNIEIDNKKVKDN
+129 
-143 PHFQIL
+143 
-149 RYLGN
+149 
-154 LKKNYGFLTNG
+154 
-165 RFWRFYDNSILN
+165 
-177 SNKVFYEINLEKI
+177 
-190 IEDQNIEAFA
+190 
-200 YFYSVFSA
+200 
-208 FNFTEKEDHLEITL
+208 
-222 QNNKLSKIKIE
+222 
-233 DDLKSIIYGT
+233 
-243 NGNESLFEFIGS
+243 
-255 RIYNKT
+255 
-261 KADLKLIYENSLY
+261 
-274 FIFRL
+274 
-279 LFIAYFEDKFEIILE
+279 
-294 KHKYFK
+294 
-300 SKISLRT
+300 
-307 LLENLQED
+307 
-315 ENSSGGFGELENIF
+315 
-329 NIYNKGKGNFDM
+329 
-341 PVFNGGLFDESK
+341 
-353 TALLS
+353 
-358 TPKIFNDK
+358 
-366 DLKFILNQLLNFKD
+366 
-380 KNLSFK
+380 
-386 RDYKTLSVEHLGT
+386 
-399 IYEGLLSYFFEIA
+399 
-412 NEDIYYVSYKEKS
+412 
-425 KEIECYF
+425 
-432 DNYDFKIL
+432 
-440 EKSKKVE
+440 
-447 KYTFYKKGQ
+447 

-501 LDNACGSGHFLVGV
+501 LDNACGSGHFLVGI

-550 FVQDYEVDESD
+550 FVQDYELDESD

-607 KCGNALINSNLSD
+607 KCGNALVGSSIID
-620 FKDLIKQN
+620 FENLIKQN
-628 SSNLFTN
+628 KENIFTN

-654 KDTNEEQIKQSKQI
+654 QDTNEEQIKQSKQI
-668 YQNEITPKLNK
+668 YQNEITPKLDK
-679 LNLYLNYI
+679 LNLYLDYI
-687 NTLHFVNKEEL
+687 NSLHFANKEEL

-710 NLSQNEQAKAVIS
+710 NLSQNEQAKAIIS

-730 FFNYELEFPEIVEN
+730 FFNYELEFPEITEN

-807 YINDLSKYYKK
+807 YINNLSEYYKK
-818 AYPLNKGSGDGNL
+818 VYPLNKGSGDGNL

-884 RQAIFVD
+884 RQAIFADVD
-891 VHKSYKFALMQV
+891 SRYKFALMLI

-955 KQALEILRKCYNA
+955 KQALKILRKCYNA

-1001 PLFEGKMIHQFDTNF
+1001 PLYEGKMIYQFNANF

-1029 ERLKSKELSR
+1029 ERLKSKELYR
-1039 TKKATGKE
+1039 AKKATGKE

-1064 RTIASD
+1064 RAVASD

-1083 NCGCGNSV
+1083 NCGFGHSMFANA
-1091 YSNIPKQYIVKDDAI
+1091 PKQYIVKDDEI

-1114 RILFVLALFNSLVV
+1114 KILFVLALFNSLVV

-1138 NVSKTYLERIP
+1138 NVSKSYLERIP

-1172 LLQLYNDKNHHFD
+1172 LLQLYNDQNRHFD

-1213 LLVKKLYDLSDD
+1213 LLVKELYGLSDD

-1244 TTLLKTI
+1244 ITLLKTI

>member
-1 MNYYQELKKYLNN
+1 
-14 NLFTSYSLEI
+14 
-24 DFPKIYNFNAN
+24 
-35 QKAFRDILTKITKIY
+35 
-50 NKNKFIKQ
+50 
-58 NEHQFEDEFISKVL
+58 
-72 EILGWCFVRQDEKII
+72 
-87 QGKLEKPDFLL
+87 
-98 FSNDKLK
+98 
-105 SKYENLDKETKKSSN
+105 
-120 DFTIILESK
+120 
-129 AYNIEIDNKKVKDN
+129 
-143 PHFQIL
+143 
-149 RYLGN
+149 
-154 LKKNYGFLTNG
+154 
-165 RFWRFYDNSILN
+165 
-177 SNKVFYEINLEKI
+177 
-190 IEDQNIEAFA
+190 
-200 YFYSVFSA
+200 
-208 FNFTEKEDHLEITL
+208 
-222 QNNKLSKIKIE
+222 
-233 DDLKSIIYGT
+233 
-243 NGNESLFEFIGS
+243 
-255 RIYNKT
+255 
-261 KADLKLIYENSLY
+261 
-274 FIFRL
+274 
-279 LFIAYFEDKFEIILE
+279 
-294 KHKYFK
+294 
-300 SKISLRT
+300 
-307 LLENLQED
+307 
-315 ENSSGGFGELENIF
+315 
-329 NIYNKGKGNFDM
+329 
-341 PVFNGGLFDESK
+341 
-353 TALLS
+353 
-358 TPKIFNDK
+358 
-366 DLKFILNQLLNFKD
+366 
-380 KNLSFK
+380 
-386 RDYKTLSVEHLGT
+386 
-399 IYEGLLSYFFEIA
+399 
-412 NEDIYYVSYKEKS
+412 
-425 KEIECYF
+425 
-432 DNYDFKIL
+432 
-440 EKSKKVE
+440 
-447 KYTFYKKGQ
+447 
-456 IYLKNSSNSR
+456 SNSR
-466 KSTAS
+466 KASAS
-471 FYTPQSIANF
+471 FYTPQSITNF

-539 EKENILNYIKD
+539 EKENILNHIKD

-561 VLKRLLLKRIIYGV
+561 ILKRLLLKRIIYGV

-587 SLWIDSFIFGTP
+587 SLWIDSFIFTTP

-710 NLSQNEQAKAVIS
+710 NLSQNEQAKAIIS

-764 SDDDFFPQYKS
+764 SDSDFFPQYKS

-807 YINDLSKYYKK
+807 YINDLSEYYKK

-884 RQAIFVD
+884 RQAIFADVD
-891 VHKSYKFALMQV
+891 SRYKFALMLI

-912 KIKTMFYKTDM
+912 KIKMMFYKTDI

-932 LTLSLKDIKKLSPT
+932 LTLNLKDIKKLSPT

-955 KQALEILRKCYNA
+955 KQALEILRKSYNA

-976 IDFVNE
+976 IDFRRE
-982 LHMTN
+982 LDMTN

-1001 PLFEGKMIHQFDTNF
+1001 PLYEGKMIHQFNANF
-1016 SQATYFLEKAKFD
+1016 SQTTYFLEKAKLD
-1029 ERLKSKELSR
+1029 EHLKSKELYR
-1039 TKKATGKE
+1039 AKKATGKE

-1064 RTIASD
+1064 RKIASD

-1083 NCGCGNSV
+1083 NCGGADST
-1091 YSNIPKQYIVKDDAI
+1091 YSNIPKQYVLKDDVI

-1138 NVSKTYLERIP
+1138 NVSKSYLERIP

-1172 LLQLYNDKNHHFD
+1172 LLQLYNDQNRHFD

-1213 LLVKKLYDLSDD
+1213 LLVKELYGLSDD

-1244 TTLLKTI
+1244 ITLLKTI

>member
-1 MNYYQELKKYLNN
+1 
-14 NLFTSYSLEI
+14 
-24 DFPKIYNFNAN
+24 
-35 QKAFRDILTKITKIY
+35 
-50 NKNKFIKQ
+50 
-58 NEHQFEDEFISKVL
+58 
-72 EILGWCFVRQDEKII
+72 
-87 QGKLEKPDFLL
+87 
-98 FSNDKLK
+98 
-105 SKYENLDKETKKSSN
+105 
-120 DFTIILESK
+120 
-129 AYNIEIDNKKVKDN
+129 
-143 PHFQIL
+143 
-149 RYLGN
+149 
-154 LKKNYGFLTNG
+154 
-165 RFWRFYDNSILN
+165 
-177 SNKVFYEINLEKI
+177 
-190 IEDQNIEAFA
+190 
-200 YFYSVFSA
+200 
-208 FNFTEKEDHLEITL
+208 
-222 QNNKLSKIKIE
+222 
-233 DDLKSIIYGT
+233 
-243 NGNESLFEFIGS
+243 
-255 RIYNKT
+255 
-261 KADLKLIYENSLY
+261 
-274 FIFRL
+274 
-279 LFIAYFEDKFEIILE
+279 
-294 KHKYFK
+294 
-300 SKISLRT
+300 
-307 LLENLQED
+307 
-315 ENSSGGFGELENIF
+315 
-329 NIYNKGKGNFDM
+329 
-341 PVFNGGLFDESK
+341 
-353 TALLS
+353 
-358 TPKIFNDK
+358 
-366 DLKFILNQLLNFKD
+366 
-380 KNLSFK
+380 
-386 RDYKTLSVEHLGT
+386 
-399 IYEGLLSYFFEIA
+399 
-412 NEDIYYVSYKEKS
+412 
-425 KEIECYF
+425 
-432 DNYDFKIL
+432 
-440 EKSKKVE
+440 
-447 KYTFYKKGQ
+447 
-456 IYLKNSSNSR
+456 
-466 KSTAS
+466 S

-501 LDNACGSGHFLVGV
+501 LDNACGSGHFLVGI

-550 FVQDYEVDESD
+550 FVQDYELDESD

-607 KCGNALINSNLSD
+607 KCGNALVGSSIID
-620 FKDLIKQN
+620 FENLIKQN
-628 SSNLFTN
+628 KENIFTN

-654 KDTNEEQIKQSKQI
+654 QDTNEEQIKQSKQI
-668 YQNEITPKLNK
+668 YQNEITPKLDK
-679 LNLYLNYI
+679 LNLYLDYI
-687 NTLHFVNKEEL
+687 NSLHFANKEEL

-710 NLSQNEQAKAVIS
+710 NLSQNEQAKAIIS

-730 FFNYELEFPEIVEN
+730 FFNYELEFPEITEN

-764 SDDDFFPQYKS
+764 SDSDFFPQYKS

-807 YINDLSKYYKK
+807 YINNLSEYYKK
-818 AYPLNKGSGDGNL
+818 VYPLNKGSGDGNL

-884 RQAIFVD
+884 RQAIFADVD
-891 VHKSYKFALMQV
+891 SRYKFALMLI

-955 KQALEILRKCYNA
+955 KQALKILRKCYNA

-1001 PLFEGKMIHQFDTNF
+1001 PLYEGKMIYQFNANF

-1029 ERLKSKELSR
+1029 ERLKSKELYR
-1039 TKKATGKE
+1039 AKKATGKE

-1064 RTIASD
+1064 RAVASD

-1083 NCGCGNSV
+1083 NCGFGHSMFANA
-1091 YSNIPKQYIVKDDAI
+1091 PKQYIVKDDEI

-1114 RILFVLALFNSLVV
+1114 KILFVLALFNSLVV

-1138 NVSKTYLERIP
+1138 NVSKSYLERIP

-1172 LLQLYNDKNHHFD
+1172 LLQLYNDQNRHFD
-1185 ELKQEFNIK
+1185 ELKQEFSIK

-1213 LLVKKLYDLSDD
+1213 LLVKELYGLSDD

-1244 TTLLKTI
+1244 ITLIKTI

>member
-1 MNYYQELKKYLNN
+1 
-14 NLFTSYSLEI
+14 
-24 DFPKIYNFNAN
+24 
-35 QKAFRDILTKITKIY
+35 
-50 NKNKFIKQ
+50 
-58 NEHQFEDEFISKVL
+58 
-72 EILGWCFVRQDEKII
+72 
-87 QGKLEKPDFLL
+87 
-98 FSNDKLK
+98 
-105 SKYENLDKETKKSSN
+105 
-120 DFTIILESK
+120 
-129 AYNIEIDNKKVKDN
+129 
-143 PHFQIL
+143 
-149 RYLGN
+149 
-154 LKKNYGFLTNG
+154 
-165 RFWRFYDNSILN
+165 
-177 SNKVFYEINLEKI
+177 
-190 IEDQNIEAFA
+190 
-200 YFYSVFSA
+200 
-208 FNFTEKEDHLEITL
+208 
-222 QNNKLSKIKIE
+222 
-233 DDLKSIIYGT
+233 
-243 NGNESLFEFIGS
+243 
-255 RIYNKT
+255 
-261 KADLKLIYENSLY
+261 
-274 FIFRL
+274 
-279 LFIAYFEDKFEIILE
+279 
-294 KHKYFK
+294 
-300 SKISLRT
+300 
-307 LLENLQED
+307 
-315 ENSSGGFGELENIF
+315 
-329 NIYNKGKGNFDM
+329 
-341 PVFNGGLFDESK
+341 
-353 TALLS
+353 
-358 TPKIFNDK
+358 
-366 DLKFILNQLLNFKD
+366 
-380 KNLSFK
+380 
-386 RDYKTLSVEHLGT
+386 
-399 IYEGLLSYFFEIA
+399 
-412 NEDIYYVSYKEKS
+412 EDIYYVSYKEKS

-501 LDNACGSGHFLVGV
+501 LDNACGSGHFLVGI

-550 FVQDYEVDESD
+550 FVQDYELDESD

-607 KCGNALINSNLSD
+607 KCGNALVGSSIID
-620 FKDLIKQN
+620 FENLIKQN
-628 SSNLFTN
+628 KENIFTN

-654 KDTNEEQIKQSKQI
+654 QDTNEEQIKQSKQI
-668 YQNEITPKLNK
+668 YQNEITPKLDK
-679 LNLYLNYI
+679 LNLYLDYI
-687 NTLHFVNKEEL
+687 NSLHFANKEEL

-710 NLSQNEQAKAVIS
+710 NLSQNEQAKAIIS

-730 FFNYELEFPEIVEN
+730 FFNYELEFPEITEN

-764 SDDDFFPQYKS
+764 SDSDFFPQYKS

-807 YINDLSKYYKK
+807 YINNLSEYYKK
-818 AYPLNKGSGDGNL
+818 VYPLNKGSGDGNL

-884 RQAIFVD
+884 RQAIFADVD
-891 VHKSYKFALMQV
+891 SRYKFALMLI

-955 KQALEILRKCYNA
+955 KQALKILRKCYNA

-1001 PLFEGKMIHQFDTNF
+1001 PLYEGKMIYQFNANF

-1029 ERLKSKELSR
+1029 ERLKSKELYR
-1039 TKKATGKE
+1039 AKKATGKE

-1064 RTIASD
+1064 RAVASD

-1083 NCGCGNSV
+1083 NCGFGHSMFANA
-1091 YSNIPKQYIVKDDAI
+1091 PKQYIVKDDEI

-1114 RILFVLALFNSLVV
+1114 KILFVLALFNSLVV

-1138 NVSKTYLERIP
+1138 NVSKSYLERIP

-1172 LLQLYNDKNHHFD
+1172 LLQLYNDQNRHFD
-1185 ELKQEFNIK
+1185 ELKQEFSIK

-1213 LLVKKLYDLSDD
+1213 LLVKELYGLSDD

-1244 TTLLKTI
+1244 ITLIKTI

>member
-1 MNYYQELKKYLNN
+1 
-14 NLFTSYSLEI
+14 
-24 DFPKIYNFNAN
+24 
-35 QKAFRDILTKITKIY
+35 
-50 NKNKFIKQ
+50 
-58 NEHQFEDEFISKVL
+58 
-72 EILGWCFVRQDEKII
+72 
-87 QGKLEKPDFLL
+87 
-98 FSNDKLK
+98 
-105 SKYENLDKETKKSSN
+105 
-120 DFTIILESK
+120 
-129 AYNIEIDNKKVKDN
+129 
-143 PHFQIL
+143 
-149 RYLGN
+149 
-154 LKKNYGFLTNG
+154 
-165 RFWRFYDNSILN
+165 
-177 SNKVFYEINLEKI
+177 
-190 IEDQNIEAFA
+190 
-200 YFYSVFSA
+200 
-208 FNFTEKEDHLEITL
+208 
-222 QNNKLSKIKIE
+222 
-233 DDLKSIIYGT
+233 
-243 NGNESLFEFIGS
+243 
-255 RIYNKT
+255 
-261 KADLKLIYENSLY
+261 
-274 FIFRL
+274 
-279 LFIAYFEDKFEIILE
+279 
-294 KHKYFK
+294 
-300 SKISLRT
+300 
-307 LLENLQED
+307 
-315 ENSSGGFGELENIF
+315 
-329 NIYNKGKGNFDM
+329 
-341 PVFNGGLFDESK
+341 
-353 TALLS
+353 
-358 TPKIFNDK
+358 
-366 DLKFILNQLLNFKD
+366 
-380 KNLSFK
+380 
-386 RDYKTLSVEHLGT
+386 
-399 IYEGLLSYFFEIA
+399 
-412 NEDIYYVSYKEKS
+412 
-425 KEIECYF
+425 
-432 DNYDFKIL
+432 
-440 EKSKKVE
+440 
-447 KYTFYKKGQ
+447 
-456 IYLKNSSNSR
+456 
-466 KSTAS
+466 
-471 FYTPQSIANF
+471 ANF

-561 VLKRLLLKRIIYGV
+561 ILKRLLLKRIIYGV

-710 NLSQNEQAKAVIS
+710 NLSQNEQAKNIIS

-730 FFNYELEFPEIVEN
+730 FFNYELEFPEITEN

-764 SDDDFFPQYKS
+764 SDSDFFPQYKS

-807 YINDLSKYYKK
+807 YINDLNEYYKK

-862 SLTLRKEIL
+862 SLILRKEIL

-884 RQAIFVD
+884 NKAIFID
-891 VHKSYKFALMQV
+891 VHRSYKFALMLI

-912 KIKTMFYKTDM
+912 KIKMMFYKTDI

-932 LTLSLKDIKKLSPT
+932 LTLNLKDIKKLSPT

-955 KQALEILRKCYNA
+955 KQALEILRKSYNA

-976 IDFVNE
+976 IDFRRE
-982 LHMTN
+982 LDMTN

-1001 PLFEGKMIHQFDTNF
+1001 PLYEGKMIHQFDANF

-1029 ERLKSKELSR
+1029 ERLKSKELYR
-1039 TKKATGKE
+1039 AKKATGKE

-1064 RTIASD
+1064 RKIASD

-1083 NCGCGNSV
+1083 NCGGADST
-1091 YSNIPKQYIVKDDAI
+1091 YSNIPKQYVLKDDVI

-1138 NVSKTYLERIP
+1138 NVSKSYLERIP

-1172 LLQLYNDKNHHFD
+1172 LLQLYNDQNHHFD

-1213 LLVKKLYDLSDD
+1213 LLVKELYGLSDD

-1244 TTLLKTI
+1244 ITLLKTI

>member
-1 MNYYQELKKYLNN
+1 M
-14 NLFTSYSLEI
+14 
-24 DFPKIYNFNAN
+24 
-35 QKAFRDILTKITKIY
+35 
-50 NKNKFIKQ
+50 
-58 NEHQFEDEFISKVL
+58 
-72 EILGWCFVRQDEKII
+72 
-87 QGKLEKPDFLL
+87 
-98 FSNDKLK
+98 
-105 SKYENLDKETKKSSN
+105 
-120 DFTIILESK
+120 
-129 AYNIEIDNKKVKDN
+129 
-143 PHFQIL
+143 
-149 RYLGN
+149 
-154 LKKNYGFLTNG
+154 
-165 RFWRFYDNSILN
+165 
-177 SNKVFYEINLEKI
+177 
-190 IEDQNIEAFA
+190 
-200 YFYSVFSA
+200 
-208 FNFTEKEDHLEITL
+208 
-222 QNNKLSKIKIE
+222 
-233 DDLKSIIYGT
+233 
-243 NGNESLFEFIGS
+243 
-255 RIYNKT
+255 
-261 KADLKLIYENSLY
+261 
-274 FIFRL
+274 
-279 LFIAYFEDKFEIILE
+279 
-294 KHKYFK
+294 
-300 SKISLRT
+300 
-307 LLENLQED
+307 
-315 ENSSGGFGELENIF
+315 
-329 NIYNKGKGNFDM
+329 
-341 PVFNGGLFDESK
+341 
-353 TALLS
+353 
-358 TPKIFNDK
+358 
-366 DLKFILNQLLNFKD
+366 
-380 KNLSFK
+380 
-386 RDYKTLSVEHLGT
+386 
-399 IYEGLLSYFFEIA
+399 
-412 NEDIYYVSYKEKS
+412 
-425 KEIECYF
+425 
-432 DNYDFKIL
+432 
-440 EKSKKVE
+440 
-447 KYTFYKKGQ
+447 
-456 IYLKNSSNSR
+456 
-466 KSTAS
+466 
-471 FYTPQSIANF
+471 
-481 LIQSAL
+481 
-487 KDKLNNENILKFKI
+487 
-501 LDNACGSGHFLVGV
+501 
-515 LNAITHIVLSDF
+515 
-527 DHFTNLKELYEE
+527 
-539 EKENILNYIKD
+539 
-550 FVQDYEVDESD
+550 
-561 VLKRLLLKRIIYGV
+561 
-575 DLNPFSIELTKL
+575 
-587 SLWIDSFIFGTP
+587 
-599 LSFIEHHI
+599 
-607 KCGNALINSNLSD
+607 INSNLSD

-668 YQNEITPKLNK
+668 YQNEITPKLDK

-710 NLSQNEQAKAVIS
+710 NLSQNEQAKAIIS

-764 SDDDFFPQYKS
+764 SDSDFFPQYKS

-807 YINDLSKYYKK
+807 YINDLSEYYKK

-884 RQAIFVD
+884 RQAIFADVD
-891 VHKSYKFALMQV
+891 SRYKFALMLI

-912 KIKTMFYKTDM
+912 KIKMMFYKTDI

-932 LTLSLKDIKKLSPT
+932 LTLNLKDIKKLSPT

-955 KQALEILRKCYNA
+955 KQALEILRKSYNA

-976 IDFVNE
+976 IDFRRE
-982 LHMTN
+982 LDMTN

-1001 PLFEGKMIHQFDTNF
+1001 PLYEGKMIHQFNANF
-1016 SQATYFLEKAKFD
+1016 SQTTYFLEKAKLD
-1029 ERLKSKELSR
+1029 EHLKSKELYR
-1039 TKKATGKE
+1039 AKKATGKE

-1064 RTIASD
+1064 RKIASD

-1083 NCGCGNSV
+1083 NCGGADST
-1091 YSNIPKQYIVKDDAI
+1091 YSNIPKQYVLKDDVI

-1138 NVSKTYLERIP
+1138 NVSKSYLERIP

-1172 LLQLYNDKNHHFD
+1172 LLQLYNDQNHHFD
-1185 ELKQEFNIK
+1185 ELKQEFSIK

-1213 LLVKKLYDLSDD
+1213 LLVKELYGLSDD

-1244 TTLLKTI
+1244 ITLIKTI

>member
-1 MNYYQELKKYLNN
+1 
-14 NLFTSYSLEI
+14 
-24 DFPKIYNFNAN
+24 
-35 QKAFRDILTKITKIY
+35 
-50 NKNKFIKQ
+50 
-58 NEHQFEDEFISKVL
+58 
-72 EILGWCFVRQDEKII
+72 
-87 QGKLEKPDFLL
+87 
-98 FSNDKLK
+98 
-105 SKYENLDKETKKSSN
+105 
-120 DFTIILESK
+120 
-129 AYNIEIDNKKVKDN
+129 
-143 PHFQIL
+143 
-149 RYLGN
+149 
-154 LKKNYGFLTNG
+154 
-165 RFWRFYDNSILN
+165 
-177 SNKVFYEINLEKI
+177 
-190 IEDQNIEAFA
+190 
-200 YFYSVFSA
+200 
-208 FNFTEKEDHLEITL
+208 
-222 QNNKLSKIKIE
+222 
-233 DDLKSIIYGT
+233 
-243 NGNESLFEFIGS
+243 
-255 RIYNKT
+255 
-261 KADLKLIYENSLY
+261 
-274 FIFRL
+274 
-279 LFIAYFEDKFEIILE
+279 
-294 KHKYFK
+294 
-300 SKISLRT
+300 
-307 LLENLQED
+307 
-315 ENSSGGFGELENIF
+315 
-329 NIYNKGKGNFDM
+329 
-341 PVFNGGLFDESK
+341 
-353 TALLS
+353 
-358 TPKIFNDK
+358 
-366 DLKFILNQLLNFKD
+366 
-380 KNLSFK
+380 
-386 RDYKTLSVEHLGT
+386 
-399 IYEGLLSYFFEIA
+399 
-412 NEDIYYVSYKEKS
+412 
-425 KEIECYF
+425 
-432 DNYDFKIL
+432 
-440 EKSKKVE
+440 
-447 KYTFYKKGQ
+447 KKGQ

-501 LDNACGSGHFLVGV
+501 LDNACGSGHFLVGI

-550 FVQDYEVDESD
+550 FVQDYELDESD

-607 KCGNALINSNLSD
+607 KCGNALVGSSIID
-620 FKDLIKQN
+620 FENLIKQN
-628 SSNLFTN
+628 KENIFTN

-654 KDTNEEQIKQSKQI
+654 QDTNEEQIKQSKQI
-668 YQNEITPKLNK
+668 YQNEITPKLDK
-679 LNLYLNYI
+679 LNLYLDYI
-687 NTLHFVNKEEL
+687 NSLHFANKEEL

-710 NLSQNEQAKAVIS
+710 NLSQNEQAKAIIS

-730 FFNYELEFPEIVEN
+730 FFNYELEFPEITEN

-764 SDDDFFPQYKS
+764 SDSDFFPQYKS

-807 YINDLSKYYKK
+807 YINNLSEYYKK
-818 AYPLNKGSGDGNL
+818 VYPLNKGSGDGNL

-884 RQAIFVD
+884 RQAIFADVD
-891 VHKSYKFALMQV
+891 SRYKFALMLI

-955 KQALEILRKCYNA
+955 KQALKILRKCYNA

-1001 PLFEGKMIHQFDTNF
+1001 PLYEGKMIYQFNANF

-1029 ERLKSKELSR
+1029 ERLKSKELYR
-1039 TKKATGKE
+1039 AKKATGKE

-1064 RTIASD
+1064 RAVASD

-1083 NCGCGNSV
+1083 NCGFGHSMFANA
-1091 YSNIPKQYIVKDDAI
+1091 PKQYIVKDDEI

-1114 RILFVLALFNSLVV
+1114 KILFVLALFNSLVV

-1138 NVSKTYLERIP
+1138 NVSKSYLERIP

-1172 LLQLYNDKNHHFD
+1172 LLQLYNDQNRHFD
-1185 ELKQEFNIK
+1185 ELKQEFSIK

-1213 LLVKKLYDLSDD
+1213 LLVKELYGLSDD

-1244 TTLLKTI
+1244 ITLIKTI

>member
-1 MNYYQELKKYLNN
+1 
-14 NLFTSYSLEI
+14 
-24 DFPKIYNFNAN
+24 
-35 QKAFRDILTKITKIY
+35 
-50 NKNKFIKQ
+50 
-58 NEHQFEDEFISKVL
+58 
-72 EILGWCFVRQDEKII
+72 
-87 QGKLEKPDFLL
+87 
-98 FSNDKLK
+98 
-105 SKYENLDKETKKSSN
+105 
-120 DFTIILESK
+120 
-129 AYNIEIDNKKVKDN
+129 
-143 PHFQIL
+143 
-149 RYLGN
+149 
-154 LKKNYGFLTNG
+154 
-165 RFWRFYDNSILN
+165 
-177 SNKVFYEINLEKI
+177 
-190 IEDQNIEAFA
+190 
-200 YFYSVFSA
+200 
-208 FNFTEKEDHLEITL
+208 
-222 QNNKLSKIKIE
+222 
-233 DDLKSIIYGT
+233 
-243 NGNESLFEFIGS
+243 
-255 RIYNKT
+255 
-261 KADLKLIYENSLY
+261 
-274 FIFRL
+274 
-279 LFIAYFEDKFEIILE
+279 
-294 KHKYFK
+294 
-300 SKISLRT
+300 
-307 LLENLQED
+307 
-315 ENSSGGFGELENIF
+315 
-329 NIYNKGKGNFDM
+329 
-341 PVFNGGLFDESK
+341 
-353 TALLS
+353 
-358 TPKIFNDK
+358 
-366 DLKFILNQLLNFKD
+366 
-380 KNLSFK
+380 
-386 RDYKTLSVEHLGT
+386 
-399 IYEGLLSYFFEIA
+399 
-412 NEDIYYVSYKEKS
+412 
-425 KEIECYF
+425 
-432 DNYDFKIL
+432 KIL

-471 FYTPQSIANF
+471 FYTPQFIANF

-561 VLKRLLLKRIIYGV
+561 ILKRLLLKRIIYGV

-668 YQNEITPKLNK
+668 YQNEITPKLDK

-710 NLSQNEQAKAVIS
+710 NLSQNEQAKAIIS

-764 SDDDFFPQYKS
+764 SDSDFFPQYKS

-807 YINDLSKYYKK
+807 YINDLSEYYKK

-884 RQAIFVD
+884 RQAIFADVD
-891 VHKSYKFALMQV
+891 SRYKFALMLI

-912 KIKTMFYKTDM
+912 KIKMMFYKTDI

-932 LTLSLKDIKKLSPT
+932 LTLNLKDIKKLSPT

-955 KQALEILRKCYNA
+955 KQALEILRKSYNA

-976 IDFVNE
+976 IDFRRE
-982 LHMTN
+982 LDMTN

-1001 PLFEGKMIHQFDTNF
+1001 PLYEGKMIHQFDANF
-1016 SQATYFLEKAKFD
+1016 SQTTYFLEKAKFD
-1029 ERLKSKELSR
+1029 ERLKSKELYR
-1039 TKKATGKE
+1039 AKKATGKE

-1064 RTIASD
+1064 RKISRD
-1070 TNERT
+1070 TDERT

-1083 NCGCGNSV
+1083 NCGGADST
-1091 YSNIPKQYIVKDDAI
+1091 YSNIPKQYVLKDDVI

-1138 NVSKTYLERIP
+1138 NVSKSYLERIP

-1172 LLQLYNDKNHHFD
+1172 LLQLYNDQN
-1185 ELKQEFNIK
+1185 
-1194 NEEIPKTKK
+1194 
-1203 AYDILRAKND
+1203 
-1213 LLVKKLYDLSDD
+1213 
-1225 EFSYMIST
+1225 
-1233 FKVLNEKQSEY
+1233 
-1244 TTLLKTI
+1244 